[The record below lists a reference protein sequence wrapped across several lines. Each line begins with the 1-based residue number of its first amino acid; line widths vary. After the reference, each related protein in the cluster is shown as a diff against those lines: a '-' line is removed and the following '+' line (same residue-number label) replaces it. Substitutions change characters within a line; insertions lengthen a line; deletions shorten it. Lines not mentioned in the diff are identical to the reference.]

1 MVKRMLWKD
10 IRQTLSKSK
19 GRVVS
24 IVCLMALGS
33 FALVGLKVTGP
44 DMQAT
49 AADFYGR
56 NNLADITVVSN
67 YGISKDDERII
78 GKADGIKEVEYGYF
92 KDVVISGTD
101 RSMRIYSKPDAVS
114 TYDVTEG
121 RLPKRT
127 GEIALDMKE
136 RDRFA
141 VGSTLNVTEKTD
153 IAGGTVLRH
162 HKFTVVGFVRAS
174 ETLSCLNMGQST
186 AGGGELKG
194 YAVAVPGEFDSDV
207 KMIARA
213 TYEDTEGLDYWSA
226 EYRDAVQKHKD
237 QLVTLL
243 ANQPKAREATIRSQQ
258 RKKIDEAK
266 DKVKTSKQQLAD
278 AQRQLDD
285 AKQQIDNAKDQ
296 LSEGSAEAVE
306 EGSAAAAQLATAQAQ
321 LASANASVASGQTQL
336 QAAQTQLA
344 QGQNQLSDSW
354 NQLANGKTQLDAAR
368 EQLETSKTVL
378 DKVGATLGKWEQ
390 TGITG
395 KLYEQIRG
403 KYDMAINQYNEAC
416 AEYNRQLNAYNA
428 GLQQYQNAVARLD
441 QGSQAYRS
449 NADNLAQASKQIAEK
464 QNELGKAVSQ
474 AGKQVADG
482 VTQLIQGQRDI
493 DKAETEYQSKLA
505 EFNAQKPEAER
516 KISEAER
523 QITLAE
529 EKIDNLTVPAYSVSG
544 RREGLTSQGYCVYMV
559 IEGIVAKL
567 ADIFPIFLYF
577 VAALVTFST
586 MGRMVDEERTNSGTL
601 KALGYGNADVMLKF
615 TVYGFAASTLGT
627 CIGVLAGHTLLPLI
641 VAHAYSA
648 GFTMPDIM
656 LKFHPWITMA
666 AFALAWISA
675 VVPAWL
681 AASKELREKP
691 ASLLLPKPPA
701 KGSKILLEHFPPLWN
716 RLNFTHKV
724 TARNIFRYKTRMF
737 MTIFGVCGAV
747 SLLTAGL
754 AVQSSIG
761 QIGNRQF
768 EELIHYDLI
777 VAEESDTN
785 SAQREEIATTLK
797 GKTVQ
802 SSTAVRYEELSKTA
816 GKENDKQSI
825 TLLAT
830 DDAYN
835 FNEYLTL
842 RDRKTHQPQI
852 LVNNGAVISERL
864 AEMLNVS
871 VGDTF
876 TVNDENGAQRTI
888 KVAGISE
895 MYIGHF
901 IFMNAQCYEHV
912 FGDQYSTNAY
922 MVGLKDHSNANTER
936 QGAKFM
942 KLAAVRGVVQN
953 TTQKNMVSTIVGS
966 LNQIMEV
973 LILVAVLLA
982 VVILYNLT
990 NLNVSERIRE
1000 LSTIKVLGFH
1010 TSETTMHIYRETILL
1025 SLLGILAGYGF
1036 GEWLHR
1042 YIITEVPPDEVMFDP
1057 AISSNHNGDRALK
1070 QHRGPRK
1077 LMRAQ
1082 RRPQWPGL
1090 HPLPGNNISHIGI
1103 QPIQQCGQFAGM
1115 RSDND
1120 LRHNMARQQIQRA
1133 GINHNGRHALRP
1145 LVPRAIA
1152 ILQRVMIQQR
1162 GNGRTLHV
1170 ITGSNVTLGG
1180 HTGSNHPRLH
1190 PALAQHSLRQHGQYH
1205 ILRTLRPQI
1214 THHAHIRARRG
1225 PRRQHG
1231 STRIPRRTSHQTN
1244 HSTRILAIRK
1254 RRKTNRI
1261 RHKIAIR
1268 HLGKRNSII
1277 DIETEIDQRDPS
1289 ASIRSRRH
1297 HRTRLHRTERH
1308 RHIRRNIRPRQRTII
1323 NTHTRRRIDGHHQRQ
1338 ISGRVIV
1345 RQRRLVRQHAI
1356 HTQRRSQRASD
1367 TTQRAGHANPRHSI
1381 KHHMRTPRTLD
1392 RSLQPLTSLTRG
1404 KTRRAPR
1411 NISRRIQ
1418 HQHTPTRTNKRPKR
1432 ILMQRTANSNRG
1444 NLRTLTRQLSPRI
1457 QAIAT
1462 IVPSAS
1468 QHRDPRILNI
1478 QILIIKQ
1485 RQRHTSHRRSS
1496 HTHQRHTIIQQ
1507 RTLQLPDNIGGIGT
1521 IQQRLQTV
1529 GIIGDIHGKSFP
1541 SAWNH
1546 KPHFSRI
1553 LKTTNKNGMDAK
1565 QENGAEHG
1573 IHRNEKQHQALP
1585 HGIHHHHRQRQ
1596 RLLHHR
1602 TRRTRHHPR
1611 RIRRRQ
1617 INSAQHPRRHGHQHL
1632 RTSNHRRQRHLQLHT
1647 QTTHR
1652 IPPHRHRLRIPVLQP
1667 RRQPHR
1673 TRKRRTRLTNR
1684 SRRTRRP
1691 TGARRRRACGPRR
1704 QFSRAVV
1711 GRRAAACGD
1720 RSSGG
1725 EESED
1730 SAV

>member
-1 MVKRMLWKD
+1 MWDL
-10 IRQTLSKSK
+10 
-19 GRVVS
+19 
-24 IVCLMALGS
+24 
-33 FALVGLKVTGP
+33 
-44 DMQAT
+44 
-49 AADFYGR
+49 
-56 NNLADITVVSN
+56 
-67 YGISKDDERII
+67 
-78 GKADGIKEVEYGYF
+78 
-92 KDVVISGTD
+92 
-101 RSMRIYSKPDAVS
+101 
-114 TYDVTEG
+114 
-121 RLPKRT
+121 
-127 GEIALDMKE
+127 
-136 RDRFA
+136 
-141 VGSTLNVTEKTD
+141 
-153 IAGGTVLRH
+153 
-162 HKFTVVGFVRAS
+162 
-174 ETLSCLNMGQST
+174 
-186 AGGGELKG
+186 
-194 YAVAVPGEFDSDV
+194 
-207 KMIARA
+207 
-213 TYEDTEGLDYWSA
+213 
-226 EYRDAVQKHKD
+226 
-237 QLVTLL
+237 
-243 ANQPKAREATIRSQQ
+243 
-258 RKKIDEAK
+258 
-266 DKVKTSKQQLAD
+266 
-278 AQRQLDD
+278 
-285 AKQQIDNAKDQ
+285 
-296 LSEGSAEAVE
+296 
-306 EGSAAAAQLATAQAQ
+306 AAAAQLATAQAQ
-321 LASANASVASGQTQL
+321 LASANASVTSGQTQL

-516 KISEAER
+516 

-544 RREGLTSQGYCVYMV
+544 RREGLTSQGYRVYMV

-922 MVGLKDHSNANTER
+922 MVRLKDHSNDNTER

-1010 TSETTMHIYRETILL
+1010 TSETTMYIYRETILL

-1057 AISSNHNGDRALK
+1057 AISRIALAAPAIVVAVVLAVLGWIVYRQLETVDMLEALK
-1070 QHRGPRK
+1070 SWNDPPRNGQRSSSPKARGTAATTSPATIGCPIALAGVLPACPYRCGRCHPRCSDPLAIAPASPCIYAAAVATSGTK
-1077 LMRAQ
+1077 AGSSDSMSSCCASNAPNTPANTSPEPAVAIQ
-1082 RRPQWPGL
+1082 AGARPDRMIRVFPSPSAPTTMVTA
-1090 HPLPGNNISHIGI
+1090 PLSSTVAPVSS
-1103 QPIQQCGQFAGM
+1103 C
-1115 RSDND
+1115 
-1120 LRHNMARQQIQRA
+1120 ARNAAR
-1133 GINHNGRHALRP
+1133 NGRASTHCLETTS
-1145 LVPRAIA
+1145 AISA
-1152 ILQRVMIQQR
+1152 SNRFSNAANSPAC
-1162 GNGRTLHV
+1162 GV
-1170 ITGSNVTLGG
+1170 ITTCGT
-1180 HTGSNHPRLH
+1180 TW
-1190 PALAQHSLRQHGQYH
+1190 
-1205 ILRTLRPQI
+1205 
-1214 THHAHIRARRG
+1214 
-1225 PRRQHG
+1225 HG
-1231 STRIPRRTSHQTN
+1231 SKSNAPA
-1244 HSTRILAIRK
+1244 ST
-1254 RRKTNRI
+1254 TM
-1261 RHKIAIR
+1261 
-1268 HLGKRNSII
+1268 GGM
-1277 DIETEIDQRDPS
+1277 PS
-1289 ASIRSRRH
+1289 ARSFR
-1297 HRTRLHRTERH
+1297 E
-1308 RHIRRNIRPRQRTII
+1308 P
-1323 NTHTRRRIDGHHQRQ
+1323 
-1338 ISGRVIV
+1338 SP
-1345 RQRRLVRQHAI
+1345 
-1356 HTQRRSQRASD
+1356 S
-1367 TTQRAGHANPRHSI
+1367 
-1381 KHHMRTPRTLD
+1381 
-1392 RSLQPLTSLTRG
+1392 
-1404 KTRRAPR
+1404 
-1411 NISRRIQ
+1411 
-1418 HQHTPTRTNKRPKR
+1418 
-1432 ILMQRTANSNRG
+1432 SN
-1444 NLRTLTRQLSPRI
+1444 
-1457 QAIAT
+1457 A
-1462 IVPSAS
+1462 
-1468 QHRDPRILNI
+1468 
-1478 QILIIKQ
+1478 
-1485 RQRHTSHRRSS
+1485 
-1496 HTHQRHTIIQQ
+1496 
-1507 RTLQLPDNIGGIGT
+1507 
-1521 IQQRLQTV
+1521 
-1529 GIIGDIHGKSFP
+1529 
-1541 SAWNH
+1541 
-1546 KPHFSRI
+1546 
-1553 LKTTNKNGMDAK
+1553 
-1565 QENGAEHG
+1565 
-1573 IHRNEKQHQALP
+1573 
-1585 HGIHHHHRQRQ
+1585 
-1596 RLLHHR
+1596 
-1602 TRRTRHHPR
+1602 
-1611 RIRRRQ
+1611 
-1617 INSAQHPRRHGHQHL
+1617 
-1632 RTSNHRRQRHLQLHT
+1632 
-1647 QTTHR
+1647 
-1652 IPPHRHRLRIPVLQP
+1652 
-1667 RRQPHR
+1667 
-1673 TRKRRTRLTNR
+1673 
-1684 SRRTRRP
+1684 
-1691 TGARRRRACGPRR
+1691 
-1704 QFSRAVV
+1704 
-1711 GRRAAACGD
+1711 
-1720 RSSGG
+1720 
-1725 EESED
+1725 
-1730 SAV
+1730 

>member
-1 MVKRMLWKD
+1 MWDL
-10 IRQTLSKSK
+10 
-19 GRVVS
+19 
-24 IVCLMALGS
+24 
-33 FALVGLKVTGP
+33 
-44 DMQAT
+44 
-49 AADFYGR
+49 
-56 NNLADITVVSN
+56 
-67 YGISKDDERII
+67 
-78 GKADGIKEVEYGYF
+78 
-92 KDVVISGTD
+92 
-101 RSMRIYSKPDAVS
+101 
-114 TYDVTEG
+114 
-121 RLPKRT
+121 
-127 GEIALDMKE
+127 
-136 RDRFA
+136 
-141 VGSTLNVTEKTD
+141 
-153 IAGGTVLRH
+153 
-162 HKFTVVGFVRAS
+162 
-174 ETLSCLNMGQST
+174 
-186 AGGGELKG
+186 
-194 YAVAVPGEFDSDV
+194 
-207 KMIARA
+207 
-213 TYEDTEGLDYWSA
+213 
-226 EYRDAVQKHKD
+226 
-237 QLVTLL
+237 
-243 ANQPKAREATIRSQQ
+243 
-258 RKKIDEAK
+258 
-266 DKVKTSKQQLAD
+266 
-278 AQRQLDD
+278 
-285 AKQQIDNAKDQ
+285 
-296 LSEGSAEAVE
+296 
-306 EGSAAAAQLATAQAQ
+306 AAAAQLATAQAQ

-336 QAAQTQLA
+336 QAARTQLA

-505 EFNAQKPEAER
+505 EFNAQKP
-516 KISEAER
+516 EAER

-922 MVGLKDHSNANTER
+922 MVRLKDHSNANTER

-982 VVILYNLT
+982 V
-990 NLNVSERIRE
+990 
-1000 LSTIKVLGFH
+1000 LGWIVYRQL
-1010 TSETTMHIYRETILL
+1010 ETVDMLE
-1025 SLLGILAGYGF
+1025 
-1036 GEWLHR
+1036 
-1042 YIITEVPPDEVMFDP
+1042 
-1057 AISSNHNGDRALK
+1057 ALK
-1070 QHRGPRK
+1070 
-1077 LMRAQ
+1077 
-1082 RRPQWPGL
+1082 
-1090 HPLPGNNISHIGI
+1090 S
-1103 QPIQQCGQFAGM
+1103 
-1115 RSDND
+1115 
-1120 LRHNMARQQIQRA
+1120 
-1133 GINHNGRHALRP
+1133 
-1145 LVPRAIA
+1145 V
-1152 ILQRVMIQQR
+1152 
-1162 GNGRTLHV
+1162 
-1170 ITGSNVTLGG
+1170 
-1180 HTGSNHPRLH
+1180 
-1190 PALAQHSLRQHGQYH
+1190 
-1205 ILRTLRPQI
+1205 
-1214 THHAHIRARRG
+1214 
-1225 PRRQHG
+1225 
-1231 STRIPRRTSHQTN
+1231 
-1244 HSTRILAIRK
+1244 
-1254 RRKTNRI
+1254 
-1261 RHKIAIR
+1261 
-1268 HLGKRNSII
+1268 
-1277 DIETEIDQRDPS
+1277 E
-1289 ASIRSRRH
+1289 
-1297 HRTRLHRTERH
+1297 
-1308 RHIRRNIRPRQRTII
+1308 
-1323 NTHTRRRIDGHHQRQ
+1323 
-1338 ISGRVIV
+1338 
-1345 RQRRLVRQHAI
+1345 
-1356 HTQRRSQRASD
+1356 
-1367 TTQRAGHANPRHSI
+1367 
-1381 KHHMRTPRTLD
+1381 
-1392 RSLQPLTSLTRG
+1392 
-1404 KTRRAPR
+1404 
-1411 NISRRIQ
+1411 
-1418 HQHTPTRTNKRPKR
+1418 
-1432 ILMQRTANSNRG
+1432 
-1444 NLRTLTRQLSPRI
+1444 
-1457 QAIAT
+1457 
-1462 IVPSAS
+1462 
-1468 QHRDPRILNI
+1468 
-1478 QILIIKQ
+1478 
-1485 RQRHTSHRRSS
+1485 
-1496 HTHQRHTIIQQ
+1496 
-1507 RTLQLPDNIGGIGT
+1507 
-1521 IQQRLQTV
+1521 
-1529 GIIGDIHGKSFP
+1529 
-1541 SAWNH
+1541 
-1546 KPHFSRI
+1546 
-1553 LKTTNKNGMDAK
+1553 
-1565 QENGAEHG
+1565 
-1573 IHRNEKQHQALP
+1573 
-1585 HGIHHHHRQRQ
+1585 
-1596 RLLHHR
+1596 
-1602 TRRTRHHPR
+1602 
-1611 RIRRRQ
+1611 
-1617 INSAQHPRRHGHQHL
+1617 
-1632 RTSNHRRQRHLQLHT
+1632 
-1647 QTTHR
+1647 
-1652 IPPHRHRLRIPVLQP
+1652 
-1667 RRQPHR
+1667 
-1673 TRKRRTRLTNR
+1673 
-1684 SRRTRRP
+1684 
-1691 TGARRRRACGPRR
+1691 
-1704 QFSRAVV
+1704 
-1711 GRRAAACGD
+1711 
-1720 RSSGG
+1720 
-1725 EESED
+1725 
-1730 SAV
+1730 

>member
-1 MVKRMLWKD
+1 M
-10 IRQTLSKSK
+10 
-19 GRVVS
+19 
-24 IVCLMALGS
+24 
-33 FALVGLKVTGP
+33 
-44 DMQAT
+44 
-49 AADFYGR
+49 
-56 NNLADITVVSN
+56 VSN

-174 ETLSCLNMGQST
+174 ETLSCLNMGQSA

-354 NQLANGKTQLDAAR
+354 NRLANGKTQLDAAR

-544 RREGLTSQGYCVYMV
+544 RREGLTSQGYRVYMV

-922 MVGLKDHSNANTER
+922 MVRLKDHSNANTER

-1010 TSETTMHIYRETILL
+1010 TSETTMYIYRETILL

-1057 AISSNHNGDRALK
+1057 AISWIALAAPAIVVAVALAVLGWIVYRQLETVDMLEALK
-1070 QHRGPRK
+1070 
-1077 LMRAQ
+1077 
-1082 RRPQWPGL
+1082 
-1090 HPLPGNNISHIGI
+1090 S
-1103 QPIQQCGQFAGM
+1103 
-1115 RSDND
+1115 
-1120 LRHNMARQQIQRA
+1120 
-1133 GINHNGRHALRP
+1133 
-1145 LVPRAIA
+1145 V
-1152 ILQRVMIQQR
+1152 
-1162 GNGRTLHV
+1162 
-1170 ITGSNVTLGG
+1170 
-1180 HTGSNHPRLH
+1180 
-1190 PALAQHSLRQHGQYH
+1190 
-1205 ILRTLRPQI
+1205 
-1214 THHAHIRARRG
+1214 
-1225 PRRQHG
+1225 
-1231 STRIPRRTSHQTN
+1231 
-1244 HSTRILAIRK
+1244 
-1254 RRKTNRI
+1254 
-1261 RHKIAIR
+1261 
-1268 HLGKRNSII
+1268 
-1277 DIETEIDQRDPS
+1277 E
-1289 ASIRSRRH
+1289 
-1297 HRTRLHRTERH
+1297 
-1308 RHIRRNIRPRQRTII
+1308 
-1323 NTHTRRRIDGHHQRQ
+1323 
-1338 ISGRVIV
+1338 
-1345 RQRRLVRQHAI
+1345 
-1356 HTQRRSQRASD
+1356 
-1367 TTQRAGHANPRHSI
+1367 
-1381 KHHMRTPRTLD
+1381 
-1392 RSLQPLTSLTRG
+1392 
-1404 KTRRAPR
+1404 
-1411 NISRRIQ
+1411 
-1418 HQHTPTRTNKRPKR
+1418 
-1432 ILMQRTANSNRG
+1432 
-1444 NLRTLTRQLSPRI
+1444 
-1457 QAIAT
+1457 
-1462 IVPSAS
+1462 
-1468 QHRDPRILNI
+1468 
-1478 QILIIKQ
+1478 
-1485 RQRHTSHRRSS
+1485 
-1496 HTHQRHTIIQQ
+1496 
-1507 RTLQLPDNIGGIGT
+1507 
-1521 IQQRLQTV
+1521 
-1529 GIIGDIHGKSFP
+1529 
-1541 SAWNH
+1541 
-1546 KPHFSRI
+1546 
-1553 LKTTNKNGMDAK
+1553 
-1565 QENGAEHG
+1565 
-1573 IHRNEKQHQALP
+1573 
-1585 HGIHHHHRQRQ
+1585 
-1596 RLLHHR
+1596 
-1602 TRRTRHHPR
+1602 
-1611 RIRRRQ
+1611 
-1617 INSAQHPRRHGHQHL
+1617 
-1632 RTSNHRRQRHLQLHT
+1632 
-1647 QTTHR
+1647 
-1652 IPPHRHRLRIPVLQP
+1652 
-1667 RRQPHR
+1667 
-1673 TRKRRTRLTNR
+1673 
-1684 SRRTRRP
+1684 
-1691 TGARRRRACGPRR
+1691 
-1704 QFSRAVV
+1704 
-1711 GRRAAACGD
+1711 
-1720 RSSGG
+1720 
-1725 EESED
+1725 
-1730 SAV
+1730 

>member
-1 MVKRMLWKD
+1 MWDL
-10 IRQTLSKSK
+10 
-19 GRVVS
+19 
-24 IVCLMALGS
+24 
-33 FALVGLKVTGP
+33 
-44 DMQAT
+44 
-49 AADFYGR
+49 
-56 NNLADITVVSN
+56 
-67 YGISKDDERII
+67 
-78 GKADGIKEVEYGYF
+78 
-92 KDVVISGTD
+92 
-101 RSMRIYSKPDAVS
+101 
-114 TYDVTEG
+114 
-121 RLPKRT
+121 
-127 GEIALDMKE
+127 
-136 RDRFA
+136 
-141 VGSTLNVTEKTD
+141 
-153 IAGGTVLRH
+153 
-162 HKFTVVGFVRAS
+162 
-174 ETLSCLNMGQST
+174 
-186 AGGGELKG
+186 
-194 YAVAVPGEFDSDV
+194 
-207 KMIARA
+207 
-213 TYEDTEGLDYWSA
+213 
-226 EYRDAVQKHKD
+226 
-237 QLVTLL
+237 
-243 ANQPKAREATIRSQQ
+243 
-258 RKKIDEAK
+258 
-266 DKVKTSKQQLAD
+266 
-278 AQRQLDD
+278 
-285 AKQQIDNAKDQ
+285 
-296 LSEGSAEAVE
+296 
-306 EGSAAAAQLATAQAQ
+306 AAAAQLATAQAQ

-354 NQLANGKTQLDAAR
+354 NRLANGKTQLDAAR

-403 KYDMAINQYNEAC
+403 KYDIAINQYNEAC

-544 RREGLTSQGYCVYMV
+544 RREGLTSQGYRVYMV

-754 AVQSSIG
+754 AVQSS
-761 QIGNRQF
+761 
-768 EELIHYDLI
+768 
-777 VAEESDTN
+777 
-785 SAQREEIATTLK
+785 
-797 GKTVQ
+797 
-802 SSTAVRYEELSKTA
+802 TAVRYEELSKTA

-982 VVILYNLT
+982 VVILYDLT

-1010 TSETTMHIYRETILL
+1010 TSETTMYIYRETILL

-1057 AISSNHNGDRALK
+1057 AISWIALGAPAIVVAVALAVLGWIVYRQLETVDMLEALK
-1070 QHRGPRK
+1070 
-1077 LMRAQ
+1077 
-1082 RRPQWPGL
+1082 
-1090 HPLPGNNISHIGI
+1090 S
-1103 QPIQQCGQFAGM
+1103 
-1115 RSDND
+1115 
-1120 LRHNMARQQIQRA
+1120 
-1133 GINHNGRHALRP
+1133 
-1145 LVPRAIA
+1145 V
-1152 ILQRVMIQQR
+1152 
-1162 GNGRTLHV
+1162 
-1170 ITGSNVTLGG
+1170 
-1180 HTGSNHPRLH
+1180 
-1190 PALAQHSLRQHGQYH
+1190 
-1205 ILRTLRPQI
+1205 
-1214 THHAHIRARRG
+1214 
-1225 PRRQHG
+1225 
-1231 STRIPRRTSHQTN
+1231 
-1244 HSTRILAIRK
+1244 
-1254 RRKTNRI
+1254 
-1261 RHKIAIR
+1261 
-1268 HLGKRNSII
+1268 
-1277 DIETEIDQRDPS
+1277 E
-1289 ASIRSRRH
+1289 
-1297 HRTRLHRTERH
+1297 
-1308 RHIRRNIRPRQRTII
+1308 
-1323 NTHTRRRIDGHHQRQ
+1323 
-1338 ISGRVIV
+1338 
-1345 RQRRLVRQHAI
+1345 
-1356 HTQRRSQRASD
+1356 
-1367 TTQRAGHANPRHSI
+1367 
-1381 KHHMRTPRTLD
+1381 
-1392 RSLQPLTSLTRG
+1392 
-1404 KTRRAPR
+1404 
-1411 NISRRIQ
+1411 
-1418 HQHTPTRTNKRPKR
+1418 
-1432 ILMQRTANSNRG
+1432 
-1444 NLRTLTRQLSPRI
+1444 
-1457 QAIAT
+1457 
-1462 IVPSAS
+1462 
-1468 QHRDPRILNI
+1468 
-1478 QILIIKQ
+1478 
-1485 RQRHTSHRRSS
+1485 
-1496 HTHQRHTIIQQ
+1496 
-1507 RTLQLPDNIGGIGT
+1507 
-1521 IQQRLQTV
+1521 
-1529 GIIGDIHGKSFP
+1529 
-1541 SAWNH
+1541 
-1546 KPHFSRI
+1546 
-1553 LKTTNKNGMDAK
+1553 
-1565 QENGAEHG
+1565 
-1573 IHRNEKQHQALP
+1573 
-1585 HGIHHHHRQRQ
+1585 
-1596 RLLHHR
+1596 
-1602 TRRTRHHPR
+1602 
-1611 RIRRRQ
+1611 
-1617 INSAQHPRRHGHQHL
+1617 
-1632 RTSNHRRQRHLQLHT
+1632 
-1647 QTTHR
+1647 
-1652 IPPHRHRLRIPVLQP
+1652 
-1667 RRQPHR
+1667 
-1673 TRKRRTRLTNR
+1673 
-1684 SRRTRRP
+1684 
-1691 TGARRRRACGPRR
+1691 
-1704 QFSRAVV
+1704 
-1711 GRRAAACGD
+1711 
-1720 RSSGG
+1720 
-1725 EESED
+1725 
-1730 SAV
+1730 

>member
-1 MVKRMLWKD
+1 MWDL
-10 IRQTLSKSK
+10 
-19 GRVVS
+19 
-24 IVCLMALGS
+24 
-33 FALVGLKVTGP
+33 
-44 DMQAT
+44 
-49 AADFYGR
+49 
-56 NNLADITVVSN
+56 
-67 YGISKDDERII
+67 
-78 GKADGIKEVEYGYF
+78 
-92 KDVVISGTD
+92 
-101 RSMRIYSKPDAVS
+101 
-114 TYDVTEG
+114 
-121 RLPKRT
+121 
-127 GEIALDMKE
+127 
-136 RDRFA
+136 
-141 VGSTLNVTEKTD
+141 
-153 IAGGTVLRH
+153 
-162 HKFTVVGFVRAS
+162 
-174 ETLSCLNMGQST
+174 
-186 AGGGELKG
+186 
-194 YAVAVPGEFDSDV
+194 
-207 KMIARA
+207 
-213 TYEDTEGLDYWSA
+213 
-226 EYRDAVQKHKD
+226 
-237 QLVTLL
+237 
-243 ANQPKAREATIRSQQ
+243 
-258 RKKIDEAK
+258 
-266 DKVKTSKQQLAD
+266 
-278 AQRQLDD
+278 
-285 AKQQIDNAKDQ
+285 
-296 LSEGSAEAVE
+296 
-306 EGSAAAAQLATAQAQ
+306 AAAAQLATAQAQ
-321 LASANASVASGQTQL
+321 LASANASVTSGQTQL

-516 KISEAER
+516 

-544 RREGLTSQGYCVYMV
+544 RREGLTSQGYRVYMV

-675 VVPAWL
+675 VVPSWL

-785 SAQREEIATTLK
+785 SAQRKEIATTLK

-922 MVGLKDHSNANTER
+922 MVRLKDHSNANTER

-1010 TSETTMHIYRETILL
+1010 TSETTMYIYRETILL

-1057 AISSNHNGDRALK
+1057 AISWIALAAPAIVVAVVLAVLGWIVYRQLETVDMLEALK
-1070 QHRGPRK
+1070 SWNDPPRNGQRSSSPKARGTAATTSPATIGCPIALAGVLPACPYRCGRCHPRCSDPLAIAPASPCIYAAAVATSGTK
-1077 LMRAQ
+1077 AGSSDSMSSCCASNAPNTPANTSPEPAVAIQ
-1082 RRPQWPGL
+1082 AGARPDRMIRVFPSPSAPTTMVTA
-1090 HPLPGNNISHIGI
+1090 PLSSTVAPVSS
-1103 QPIQQCGQFAGM
+1103 C
-1115 RSDND
+1115 
-1120 LRHNMARQQIQRA
+1120 ARNAAR
-1133 GINHNGRHALRP
+1133 NGRASTHCLETTS
-1145 LVPRAIA
+1145 AISA
-1152 ILQRVMIQQR
+1152 SNRFSNAANSPAC
-1162 GNGRTLHV
+1162 GV
-1170 ITGSNVTLGG
+1170 ITTCGT
-1180 HTGSNHPRLH
+1180 TW
-1190 PALAQHSLRQHGQYH
+1190 
-1205 ILRTLRPQI
+1205 
-1214 THHAHIRARRG
+1214 
-1225 PRRQHG
+1225 HG
-1231 STRIPRRTSHQTN
+1231 SKSNAPA
-1244 HSTRILAIRK
+1244 ST
-1254 RRKTNRI
+1254 TM
-1261 RHKIAIR
+1261 
-1268 HLGKRNSII
+1268 GGM
-1277 DIETEIDQRDPS
+1277 PS
-1289 ASIRSRRH
+1289 ARSFR
-1297 HRTRLHRTERH
+1297 E
-1308 RHIRRNIRPRQRTII
+1308 P
-1323 NTHTRRRIDGHHQRQ
+1323 
-1338 ISGRVIV
+1338 SP
-1345 RQRRLVRQHAI
+1345 
-1356 HTQRRSQRASD
+1356 S
-1367 TTQRAGHANPRHSI
+1367 
-1381 KHHMRTPRTLD
+1381 
-1392 RSLQPLTSLTRG
+1392 
-1404 KTRRAPR
+1404 
-1411 NISRRIQ
+1411 
-1418 HQHTPTRTNKRPKR
+1418 
-1432 ILMQRTANSNRG
+1432 SN
-1444 NLRTLTRQLSPRI
+1444 
-1457 QAIAT
+1457 A
-1462 IVPSAS
+1462 
-1468 QHRDPRILNI
+1468 
-1478 QILIIKQ
+1478 
-1485 RQRHTSHRRSS
+1485 
-1496 HTHQRHTIIQQ
+1496 
-1507 RTLQLPDNIGGIGT
+1507 
-1521 IQQRLQTV
+1521 
-1529 GIIGDIHGKSFP
+1529 
-1541 SAWNH
+1541 
-1546 KPHFSRI
+1546 
-1553 LKTTNKNGMDAK
+1553 
-1565 QENGAEHG
+1565 
-1573 IHRNEKQHQALP
+1573 
-1585 HGIHHHHRQRQ
+1585 
-1596 RLLHHR
+1596 
-1602 TRRTRHHPR
+1602 
-1611 RIRRRQ
+1611 
-1617 INSAQHPRRHGHQHL
+1617 
-1632 RTSNHRRQRHLQLHT
+1632 
-1647 QTTHR
+1647 
-1652 IPPHRHRLRIPVLQP
+1652 
-1667 RRQPHR
+1667 
-1673 TRKRRTRLTNR
+1673 
-1684 SRRTRRP
+1684 
-1691 TGARRRRACGPRR
+1691 
-1704 QFSRAVV
+1704 
-1711 GRRAAACGD
+1711 
-1720 RSSGG
+1720 
-1725 EESED
+1725 
-1730 SAV
+1730 

>member
-24 IVCLMALGS
+24 IVCLVALGS

-544 RREGLTSQGYCVYMV
+544 RREGLTSQGYRVYMV

-785 SAQREEIATTLK
+785 SAQR
-797 GKTVQ
+797 
-802 SSTAVRYEELSKTA
+802 
-816 GKENDKQSI
+816 
-825 TLLAT
+825 
-830 DDAYN
+830 
-835 FNEYLTL
+835 
-842 RDRKTHQPQI
+842 
-852 LVNNGAVISERL
+852 
-864 AEMLNVS
+864 
-871 VGDTF
+871 
-876 TVNDENGAQRTI
+876 TI

-922 MVGLKDHSNANTER
+922 MVRLKDHSNANTER

-1010 TSETTMHIYRETILL
+1010 TSETTMYIYRETILL

-1057 AISSNHNGDRALK
+1057 AISWIALAAPAIVVAVVLAVLGWIVYRQLETVDMLEALK
-1070 QHRGPRK
+1070 
-1077 LMRAQ
+1077 
-1082 RRPQWPGL
+1082 
-1090 HPLPGNNISHIGI
+1090 S
-1103 QPIQQCGQFAGM
+1103 
-1115 RSDND
+1115 
-1120 LRHNMARQQIQRA
+1120 
-1133 GINHNGRHALRP
+1133 
-1145 LVPRAIA
+1145 V
-1152 ILQRVMIQQR
+1152 
-1162 GNGRTLHV
+1162 
-1170 ITGSNVTLGG
+1170 
-1180 HTGSNHPRLH
+1180 
-1190 PALAQHSLRQHGQYH
+1190 
-1205 ILRTLRPQI
+1205 
-1214 THHAHIRARRG
+1214 
-1225 PRRQHG
+1225 
-1231 STRIPRRTSHQTN
+1231 
-1244 HSTRILAIRK
+1244 
-1254 RRKTNRI
+1254 
-1261 RHKIAIR
+1261 
-1268 HLGKRNSII
+1268 
-1277 DIETEIDQRDPS
+1277 E
-1289 ASIRSRRH
+1289 
-1297 HRTRLHRTERH
+1297 
-1308 RHIRRNIRPRQRTII
+1308 
-1323 NTHTRRRIDGHHQRQ
+1323 
-1338 ISGRVIV
+1338 
-1345 RQRRLVRQHAI
+1345 
-1356 HTQRRSQRASD
+1356 
-1367 TTQRAGHANPRHSI
+1367 
-1381 KHHMRTPRTLD
+1381 
-1392 RSLQPLTSLTRG
+1392 
-1404 KTRRAPR
+1404 
-1411 NISRRIQ
+1411 
-1418 HQHTPTRTNKRPKR
+1418 
-1432 ILMQRTANSNRG
+1432 
-1444 NLRTLTRQLSPRI
+1444 
-1457 QAIAT
+1457 
-1462 IVPSAS
+1462 
-1468 QHRDPRILNI
+1468 
-1478 QILIIKQ
+1478 
-1485 RQRHTSHRRSS
+1485 
-1496 HTHQRHTIIQQ
+1496 
-1507 RTLQLPDNIGGIGT
+1507 
-1521 IQQRLQTV
+1521 
-1529 GIIGDIHGKSFP
+1529 
-1541 SAWNH
+1541 
-1546 KPHFSRI
+1546 
-1553 LKTTNKNGMDAK
+1553 
-1565 QENGAEHG
+1565 
-1573 IHRNEKQHQALP
+1573 
-1585 HGIHHHHRQRQ
+1585 
-1596 RLLHHR
+1596 
-1602 TRRTRHHPR
+1602 
-1611 RIRRRQ
+1611 
-1617 INSAQHPRRHGHQHL
+1617 
-1632 RTSNHRRQRHLQLHT
+1632 
-1647 QTTHR
+1647 
-1652 IPPHRHRLRIPVLQP
+1652 
-1667 RRQPHR
+1667 
-1673 TRKRRTRLTNR
+1673 
-1684 SRRTRRP
+1684 
-1691 TGARRRRACGPRR
+1691 
-1704 QFSRAVV
+1704 
-1711 GRRAAACGD
+1711 
-1720 RSSGG
+1720 
-1725 EESED
+1725 
-1730 SAV
+1730 

>member
-1 MVKRMLWKD
+1 MWDL
-10 IRQTLSKSK
+10 
-19 GRVVS
+19 
-24 IVCLMALGS
+24 
-33 FALVGLKVTGP
+33 
-44 DMQAT
+44 
-49 AADFYGR
+49 
-56 NNLADITVVSN
+56 
-67 YGISKDDERII
+67 
-78 GKADGIKEVEYGYF
+78 
-92 KDVVISGTD
+92 
-101 RSMRIYSKPDAVS
+101 
-114 TYDVTEG
+114 
-121 RLPKRT
+121 
-127 GEIALDMKE
+127 
-136 RDRFA
+136 
-141 VGSTLNVTEKTD
+141 
-153 IAGGTVLRH
+153 
-162 HKFTVVGFVRAS
+162 
-174 ETLSCLNMGQST
+174 
-186 AGGGELKG
+186 
-194 YAVAVPGEFDSDV
+194 
-207 KMIARA
+207 
-213 TYEDTEGLDYWSA
+213 
-226 EYRDAVQKHKD
+226 
-237 QLVTLL
+237 
-243 ANQPKAREATIRSQQ
+243 
-258 RKKIDEAK
+258 
-266 DKVKTSKQQLAD
+266 
-278 AQRQLDD
+278 
-285 AKQQIDNAKDQ
+285 
-296 LSEGSAEAVE
+296 
-306 EGSAAAAQLATAQAQ
+306 AAAAQLATAQAQ

-336 QAAQTQLA
+336 QAARTQLA

-675 VVPAWL
+675 AMPAWL

-754 AVQSSIG
+754 A
-761 QIGNRQF
+761 
-768 EELIHYDLI
+768 
-777 VAEESDTN
+777 
-785 SAQREEIATTLK
+785 
-797 GKTVQ
+797 VQ

-922 MVGLKDHSNANTER
+922 MVRLKDHSNANTER

-973 LILVAVLLA
+973 LILVAMLLA

-1010 TSETTMHIYRETILL
+1010 TSETTMYIYRETILL

-1057 AISSNHNGDRALK
+1057 AISWIALAAPAIVVAVVLAVLGWIVYRRLETVDMLEALK
-1070 QHRGPRK
+1070 
-1077 LMRAQ
+1077 
-1082 RRPQWPGL
+1082 
-1090 HPLPGNNISHIGI
+1090 S
-1103 QPIQQCGQFAGM
+1103 
-1115 RSDND
+1115 
-1120 LRHNMARQQIQRA
+1120 
-1133 GINHNGRHALRP
+1133 
-1145 LVPRAIA
+1145 V
-1152 ILQRVMIQQR
+1152 
-1162 GNGRTLHV
+1162 
-1170 ITGSNVTLGG
+1170 
-1180 HTGSNHPRLH
+1180 
-1190 PALAQHSLRQHGQYH
+1190 
-1205 ILRTLRPQI
+1205 
-1214 THHAHIRARRG
+1214 
-1225 PRRQHG
+1225 
-1231 STRIPRRTSHQTN
+1231 
-1244 HSTRILAIRK
+1244 
-1254 RRKTNRI
+1254 
-1261 RHKIAIR
+1261 
-1268 HLGKRNSII
+1268 
-1277 DIETEIDQRDPS
+1277 E
-1289 ASIRSRRH
+1289 
-1297 HRTRLHRTERH
+1297 
-1308 RHIRRNIRPRQRTII
+1308 
-1323 NTHTRRRIDGHHQRQ
+1323 
-1338 ISGRVIV
+1338 
-1345 RQRRLVRQHAI
+1345 
-1356 HTQRRSQRASD
+1356 
-1367 TTQRAGHANPRHSI
+1367 
-1381 KHHMRTPRTLD
+1381 
-1392 RSLQPLTSLTRG
+1392 
-1404 KTRRAPR
+1404 
-1411 NISRRIQ
+1411 
-1418 HQHTPTRTNKRPKR
+1418 
-1432 ILMQRTANSNRG
+1432 
-1444 NLRTLTRQLSPRI
+1444 
-1457 QAIAT
+1457 
-1462 IVPSAS
+1462 
-1468 QHRDPRILNI
+1468 
-1478 QILIIKQ
+1478 
-1485 RQRHTSHRRSS
+1485 
-1496 HTHQRHTIIQQ
+1496 
-1507 RTLQLPDNIGGIGT
+1507 
-1521 IQQRLQTV
+1521 
-1529 GIIGDIHGKSFP
+1529 
-1541 SAWNH
+1541 
-1546 KPHFSRI
+1546 
-1553 LKTTNKNGMDAK
+1553 
-1565 QENGAEHG
+1565 
-1573 IHRNEKQHQALP
+1573 
-1585 HGIHHHHRQRQ
+1585 
-1596 RLLHHR
+1596 
-1602 TRRTRHHPR
+1602 
-1611 RIRRRQ
+1611 
-1617 INSAQHPRRHGHQHL
+1617 
-1632 RTSNHRRQRHLQLHT
+1632 
-1647 QTTHR
+1647 
-1652 IPPHRHRLRIPVLQP
+1652 
-1667 RRQPHR
+1667 
-1673 TRKRRTRLTNR
+1673 
-1684 SRRTRRP
+1684 
-1691 TGARRRRACGPRR
+1691 
-1704 QFSRAVV
+1704 
-1711 GRRAAACGD
+1711 
-1720 RSSGG
+1720 
-1725 EESED
+1725 
-1730 SAV
+1730 

>member
-1 MVKRMLWKD
+1 MWDL
-10 IRQTLSKSK
+10 
-19 GRVVS
+19 
-24 IVCLMALGS
+24 
-33 FALVGLKVTGP
+33 
-44 DMQAT
+44 
-49 AADFYGR
+49 
-56 NNLADITVVSN
+56 
-67 YGISKDDERII
+67 
-78 GKADGIKEVEYGYF
+78 
-92 KDVVISGTD
+92 
-101 RSMRIYSKPDAVS
+101 
-114 TYDVTEG
+114 
-121 RLPKRT
+121 
-127 GEIALDMKE
+127 
-136 RDRFA
+136 
-141 VGSTLNVTEKTD
+141 
-153 IAGGTVLRH
+153 
-162 HKFTVVGFVRAS
+162 
-174 ETLSCLNMGQST
+174 
-186 AGGGELKG
+186 
-194 YAVAVPGEFDSDV
+194 
-207 KMIARA
+207 
-213 TYEDTEGLDYWSA
+213 
-226 EYRDAVQKHKD
+226 
-237 QLVTLL
+237 
-243 ANQPKAREATIRSQQ
+243 
-258 RKKIDEAK
+258 
-266 DKVKTSKQQLAD
+266 
-278 AQRQLDD
+278 
-285 AKQQIDNAKDQ
+285 
-296 LSEGSAEAVE
+296 
-306 EGSAAAAQLATAQAQ
+306 AAAAQLATAQAQ

-354 NQLANGKTQLDAAR
+354 NRLANGKTQLDAAR

-505 EFNAQKPEAER
+505 
-516 KISEAER
+516 
-523 QITLAE
+523 
-529 EKIDNLTVPAYSVSG
+529 VPAYSVSG
-544 RREGLTSQGYCVYMV
+544 RREGLTSQGYRVYMV

-737 MTIFGVCGAV
+737 MTIFGVYGAV

-912 FGDQYSTNAY
+912 FGDQYNTNAY
-922 MVGLKDHSNANTER
+922 MVRLKDHSNANTER

-1010 TSETTMHIYRETILL
+1010 TSETTMYIYRETILL

-1057 AISSNHNGDRALK
+1057 AISWIALAAPAIVVAVVLAVLGWIVYRQLETVDMLEALK
-1070 QHRGPRK
+1070 
-1077 LMRAQ
+1077 
-1082 RRPQWPGL
+1082 
-1090 HPLPGNNISHIGI
+1090 S
-1103 QPIQQCGQFAGM
+1103 
-1115 RSDND
+1115 
-1120 LRHNMARQQIQRA
+1120 
-1133 GINHNGRHALRP
+1133 
-1145 LVPRAIA
+1145 V
-1152 ILQRVMIQQR
+1152 
-1162 GNGRTLHV
+1162 
-1170 ITGSNVTLGG
+1170 
-1180 HTGSNHPRLH
+1180 
-1190 PALAQHSLRQHGQYH
+1190 
-1205 ILRTLRPQI
+1205 
-1214 THHAHIRARRG
+1214 
-1225 PRRQHG
+1225 
-1231 STRIPRRTSHQTN
+1231 
-1244 HSTRILAIRK
+1244 
-1254 RRKTNRI
+1254 
-1261 RHKIAIR
+1261 
-1268 HLGKRNSII
+1268 
-1277 DIETEIDQRDPS
+1277 E
-1289 ASIRSRRH
+1289 
-1297 HRTRLHRTERH
+1297 
-1308 RHIRRNIRPRQRTII
+1308 
-1323 NTHTRRRIDGHHQRQ
+1323 
-1338 ISGRVIV
+1338 
-1345 RQRRLVRQHAI
+1345 
-1356 HTQRRSQRASD
+1356 
-1367 TTQRAGHANPRHSI
+1367 
-1381 KHHMRTPRTLD
+1381 
-1392 RSLQPLTSLTRG
+1392 
-1404 KTRRAPR
+1404 
-1411 NISRRIQ
+1411 
-1418 HQHTPTRTNKRPKR
+1418 
-1432 ILMQRTANSNRG
+1432 
-1444 NLRTLTRQLSPRI
+1444 
-1457 QAIAT
+1457 
-1462 IVPSAS
+1462 
-1468 QHRDPRILNI
+1468 
-1478 QILIIKQ
+1478 
-1485 RQRHTSHRRSS
+1485 
-1496 HTHQRHTIIQQ
+1496 
-1507 RTLQLPDNIGGIGT
+1507 
-1521 IQQRLQTV
+1521 
-1529 GIIGDIHGKSFP
+1529 
-1541 SAWNH
+1541 
-1546 KPHFSRI
+1546 
-1553 LKTTNKNGMDAK
+1553 
-1565 QENGAEHG
+1565 
-1573 IHRNEKQHQALP
+1573 
-1585 HGIHHHHRQRQ
+1585 
-1596 RLLHHR
+1596 
-1602 TRRTRHHPR
+1602 
-1611 RIRRRQ
+1611 
-1617 INSAQHPRRHGHQHL
+1617 
-1632 RTSNHRRQRHLQLHT
+1632 
-1647 QTTHR
+1647 
-1652 IPPHRHRLRIPVLQP
+1652 
-1667 RRQPHR
+1667 
-1673 TRKRRTRLTNR
+1673 
-1684 SRRTRRP
+1684 
-1691 TGARRRRACGPRR
+1691 
-1704 QFSRAVV
+1704 
-1711 GRRAAACGD
+1711 
-1720 RSSGG
+1720 
-1725 EESED
+1725 
-1730 SAV
+1730 

>member
-1 MVKRMLWKD
+1 MWDL
-10 IRQTLSKSK
+10 
-19 GRVVS
+19 
-24 IVCLMALGS
+24 
-33 FALVGLKVTGP
+33 
-44 DMQAT
+44 
-49 AADFYGR
+49 
-56 NNLADITVVSN
+56 
-67 YGISKDDERII
+67 
-78 GKADGIKEVEYGYF
+78 
-92 KDVVISGTD
+92 
-101 RSMRIYSKPDAVS
+101 
-114 TYDVTEG
+114 
-121 RLPKRT
+121 
-127 GEIALDMKE
+127 
-136 RDRFA
+136 
-141 VGSTLNVTEKTD
+141 
-153 IAGGTVLRH
+153 
-162 HKFTVVGFVRAS
+162 
-174 ETLSCLNMGQST
+174 
-186 AGGGELKG
+186 
-194 YAVAVPGEFDSDV
+194 
-207 KMIARA
+207 
-213 TYEDTEGLDYWSA
+213 
-226 EYRDAVQKHKD
+226 
-237 QLVTLL
+237 
-243 ANQPKAREATIRSQQ
+243 
-258 RKKIDEAK
+258 
-266 DKVKTSKQQLAD
+266 
-278 AQRQLDD
+278 
-285 AKQQIDNAKDQ
+285 
-296 LSEGSAEAVE
+296 
-306 EGSAAAAQLATAQAQ
+306 AAAAQLATAQAQ

-336 QAAQTQLA
+336 QAARTQLA

-505 EFNAQKPEAER
+505 EFNAQKP
-516 KISEAER
+516 EAER

-785 SAQREEIATTLK
+785 SAQRKEIATTLK

-802 SSTAVRYEELSKTA
+802 SSTAVRYKELSKTA

-922 MVGLKDHSNANTER
+922 MVRLKDHSNANTER

-1010 TSETTMHIYRETILL
+1010 TSETTMYIYRETILL

-1057 AISSNHNGDRALK
+1057 AISWIALAAPAIVVAVVLAVLGWIVYRQLETVDMLEALK
-1070 QHRGPRK
+1070 SWNDPPRNGQRSSSPKARGTAATTSPATIGCPIALAGVLPACPYRCGRCHPRCSDPLAIAPASPCIYAAAAATSGTK
-1077 LMRAQ
+1077 AGSSDSMSSCCASNAPNTPANTSPEPAVAIQ
-1082 RRPQWPGL
+1082 AGARPDRMIRVFPSPSAPTTMVTA
-1090 HPLPGNNISHIGI
+1090 PLSSTVAPVSS
-1103 QPIQQCGQFAGM
+1103 C
-1115 RSDND
+1115 
-1120 LRHNMARQQIQRA
+1120 ARNAAR
-1133 GINHNGRHALRP
+1133 NGRASTHCLETTS
-1145 LVPRAIA
+1145 AISA
-1152 ILQRVMIQQR
+1152 SNRFSNAANSPAC
-1162 GNGRTLHV
+1162 GV
-1170 ITGSNVTLGG
+1170 ITTCGT
-1180 HTGSNHPRLH
+1180 TW
-1190 PALAQHSLRQHGQYH
+1190 
-1205 ILRTLRPQI
+1205 
-1214 THHAHIRARRG
+1214 
-1225 PRRQHG
+1225 HG
-1231 STRIPRRTSHQTN
+1231 SKSNAPA
-1244 HSTRILAIRK
+1244 ST
-1254 RRKTNRI
+1254 TM
-1261 RHKIAIR
+1261 
-1268 HLGKRNSII
+1268 GGM
-1277 DIETEIDQRDPS
+1277 PS
-1289 ASIRSRRH
+1289 ARSFR
-1297 HRTRLHRTERH
+1297 E
-1308 RHIRRNIRPRQRTII
+1308 P
-1323 NTHTRRRIDGHHQRQ
+1323 
-1338 ISGRVIV
+1338 SP
-1345 RQRRLVRQHAI
+1345 
-1356 HTQRRSQRASD
+1356 S
-1367 TTQRAGHANPRHSI
+1367 
-1381 KHHMRTPRTLD
+1381 
-1392 RSLQPLTSLTRG
+1392 
-1404 KTRRAPR
+1404 
-1411 NISRRIQ
+1411 
-1418 HQHTPTRTNKRPKR
+1418 
-1432 ILMQRTANSNRG
+1432 SN
-1444 NLRTLTRQLSPRI
+1444 
-1457 QAIAT
+1457 A
-1462 IVPSAS
+1462 
-1468 QHRDPRILNI
+1468 
-1478 QILIIKQ
+1478 
-1485 RQRHTSHRRSS
+1485 
-1496 HTHQRHTIIQQ
+1496 
-1507 RTLQLPDNIGGIGT
+1507 
-1521 IQQRLQTV
+1521 
-1529 GIIGDIHGKSFP
+1529 
-1541 SAWNH
+1541 
-1546 KPHFSRI
+1546 
-1553 LKTTNKNGMDAK
+1553 
-1565 QENGAEHG
+1565 
-1573 IHRNEKQHQALP
+1573 
-1585 HGIHHHHRQRQ
+1585 
-1596 RLLHHR
+1596 
-1602 TRRTRHHPR
+1602 
-1611 RIRRRQ
+1611 
-1617 INSAQHPRRHGHQHL
+1617 
-1632 RTSNHRRQRHLQLHT
+1632 
-1647 QTTHR
+1647 
-1652 IPPHRHRLRIPVLQP
+1652 
-1667 RRQPHR
+1667 
-1673 TRKRRTRLTNR
+1673 
-1684 SRRTRRP
+1684 
-1691 TGARRRRACGPRR
+1691 
-1704 QFSRAVV
+1704 
-1711 GRRAAACGD
+1711 
-1720 RSSGG
+1720 
-1725 EESED
+1725 
-1730 SAV
+1730 

>member
-1 MVKRMLWKD
+1 M
-10 IRQTLSKSK
+10 
-19 GRVVS
+19 
-24 IVCLMALGS
+24 
-33 FALVGLKVTGP
+33 
-44 DMQAT
+44 
-49 AADFYGR
+49 
-56 NNLADITVVSN
+56 
-67 YGISKDDERII
+67 
-78 GKADGIKEVEYGYF
+78 
-92 KDVVISGTD
+92 
-101 RSMRIYSKPDAVS
+101 
-114 TYDVTEG
+114 
-121 RLPKRT
+121 
-127 GEIALDMKE
+127 
-136 RDRFA
+136 
-141 VGSTLNVTEKTD
+141 
-153 IAGGTVLRH
+153 
-162 HKFTVVGFVRAS
+162 
-174 ETLSCLNMGQST
+174 
-186 AGGGELKG
+186 
-194 YAVAVPGEFDSDV
+194 
-207 KMIARA
+207 
-213 TYEDTEGLDYWSA
+213 
-226 EYRDAVQKHKD
+226 
-237 QLVTLL
+237 
-243 ANQPKAREATIRSQQ
+243 
-258 RKKIDEAK
+258 
-266 DKVKTSKQQLAD
+266 
-278 AQRQLDD
+278 
-285 AKQQIDNAKDQ
+285 
-296 LSEGSAEAVE
+296 
-306 EGSAAAAQLATAQAQ
+306 
-321 LASANASVASGQTQL
+321 
-336 QAAQTQLA
+336 
-344 QGQNQLSDSW
+344 
-354 NQLANGKTQLDAAR
+354 
-368 EQLETSKTVL
+368 L

-754 AVQSSIG
+754 AVQSS
-761 QIGNRQF
+761 
-768 EELIHYDLI
+768 
-777 VAEESDTN
+777 
-785 SAQREEIATTLK
+785 
-797 GKTVQ
+797 
-802 SSTAVRYEELSKTA
+802 TAVRYEELSKTA

-922 MVGLKDHSNANTER
+922 MVRLKDHSNANTER

-982 VVILYNLT
+982 VVILYDLT

-1010 TSETTMHIYRETILL
+1010 TSETTMYIYRETILL

-1057 AISSNHNGDRALK
+1057 AISWIALAAPAIVVAVVLAVLGWIVYRQLETVDMLEALK
-1070 QHRGPRK
+1070 
-1077 LMRAQ
+1077 
-1082 RRPQWPGL
+1082 
-1090 HPLPGNNISHIGI
+1090 S
-1103 QPIQQCGQFAGM
+1103 
-1115 RSDND
+1115 
-1120 LRHNMARQQIQRA
+1120 
-1133 GINHNGRHALRP
+1133 
-1145 LVPRAIA
+1145 V
-1152 ILQRVMIQQR
+1152 
-1162 GNGRTLHV
+1162 
-1170 ITGSNVTLGG
+1170 
-1180 HTGSNHPRLH
+1180 
-1190 PALAQHSLRQHGQYH
+1190 
-1205 ILRTLRPQI
+1205 
-1214 THHAHIRARRG
+1214 
-1225 PRRQHG
+1225 
-1231 STRIPRRTSHQTN
+1231 
-1244 HSTRILAIRK
+1244 
-1254 RRKTNRI
+1254 
-1261 RHKIAIR
+1261 
-1268 HLGKRNSII
+1268 
-1277 DIETEIDQRDPS
+1277 E
-1289 ASIRSRRH
+1289 
-1297 HRTRLHRTERH
+1297 
-1308 RHIRRNIRPRQRTII
+1308 
-1323 NTHTRRRIDGHHQRQ
+1323 
-1338 ISGRVIV
+1338 
-1345 RQRRLVRQHAI
+1345 
-1356 HTQRRSQRASD
+1356 
-1367 TTQRAGHANPRHSI
+1367 
-1381 KHHMRTPRTLD
+1381 
-1392 RSLQPLTSLTRG
+1392 
-1404 KTRRAPR
+1404 
-1411 NISRRIQ
+1411 
-1418 HQHTPTRTNKRPKR
+1418 
-1432 ILMQRTANSNRG
+1432 
-1444 NLRTLTRQLSPRI
+1444 
-1457 QAIAT
+1457 
-1462 IVPSAS
+1462 
-1468 QHRDPRILNI
+1468 
-1478 QILIIKQ
+1478 
-1485 RQRHTSHRRSS
+1485 
-1496 HTHQRHTIIQQ
+1496 
-1507 RTLQLPDNIGGIGT
+1507 
-1521 IQQRLQTV
+1521 
-1529 GIIGDIHGKSFP
+1529 
-1541 SAWNH
+1541 
-1546 KPHFSRI
+1546 
-1553 LKTTNKNGMDAK
+1553 
-1565 QENGAEHG
+1565 
-1573 IHRNEKQHQALP
+1573 
-1585 HGIHHHHRQRQ
+1585 
-1596 RLLHHR
+1596 
-1602 TRRTRHHPR
+1602 
-1611 RIRRRQ
+1611 
-1617 INSAQHPRRHGHQHL
+1617 
-1632 RTSNHRRQRHLQLHT
+1632 
-1647 QTTHR
+1647 
-1652 IPPHRHRLRIPVLQP
+1652 
-1667 RRQPHR
+1667 
-1673 TRKRRTRLTNR
+1673 
-1684 SRRTRRP
+1684 
-1691 TGARRRRACGPRR
+1691 
-1704 QFSRAVV
+1704 
-1711 GRRAAACGD
+1711 
-1720 RSSGG
+1720 
-1725 EESED
+1725 
-1730 SAV
+1730 

>member
-1 MVKRMLWKD
+1 M
-10 IRQTLSKSK
+10 
-19 GRVVS
+19 
-24 IVCLMALGS
+24 
-33 FALVGLKVTGP
+33 
-44 DMQAT
+44 
-49 AADFYGR
+49 
-56 NNLADITVVSN
+56 
-67 YGISKDDERII
+67 
-78 GKADGIKEVEYGYF
+78 
-92 KDVVISGTD
+92 
-101 RSMRIYSKPDAVS
+101 
-114 TYDVTEG
+114 
-121 RLPKRT
+121 
-127 GEIALDMKE
+127 
-136 RDRFA
+136 
-141 VGSTLNVTEKTD
+141 
-153 IAGGTVLRH
+153 
-162 HKFTVVGFVRAS
+162 
-174 ETLSCLNMGQST
+174 
-186 AGGGELKG
+186 
-194 YAVAVPGEFDSDV
+194 AVPGEFDSDV

-213 TYEDTEGLDYWSA
+213 TYEDAEGLDYWSA

-449 NADNLAQASKQIAEK
+449 NADNLAQASKQMAEK

-474 AGKQVADG
+474 PGKQVADG

-493 DKAETEYQSKLA
+493 DKAETEYQQTRRIQRAEARSRTADNPRRGEDRQSHRPGLFRQRPPRRPDLA
-505 EFNAQKPEAER
+505 RLPRVHGHRRHRGETGGHLPDLPLLRRGARHLQHHGTHGGRGTHQFRNVEGARLRQRGCDAQ
-516 KISEAER
+516 
-523 QITLAE
+523 
-529 EKIDNLTVPAYSVSG
+529 
-544 RREGLTSQGYCVYMV
+544 
-559 IEGIVAKL
+559 
-567 ADIFPIFLYF
+567 
-577 VAALVTFST
+577 
-586 MGRMVDEERTNSGTL
+586 
-601 KALGYGNADVMLKF
+601 KF

-871 VGDTF
+871 VGDIF

-888 KVAGISE
+888 KVAGISA

-982 VVILYNLT
+982 VVILYDLT

-1010 TSETTMHIYRETILL
+1010 TSETTMYIYRETILL

-1057 AISSNHNGDRALK
+1057 AISWIALAAPAIVVAVVLAVLGWIVYRQLETVDMLEALK
-1070 QHRGPRK
+1070 
-1077 LMRAQ
+1077 
-1082 RRPQWPGL
+1082 
-1090 HPLPGNNISHIGI
+1090 S
-1103 QPIQQCGQFAGM
+1103 
-1115 RSDND
+1115 
-1120 LRHNMARQQIQRA
+1120 
-1133 GINHNGRHALRP
+1133 
-1145 LVPRAIA
+1145 V
-1152 ILQRVMIQQR
+1152 
-1162 GNGRTLHV
+1162 
-1170 ITGSNVTLGG
+1170 
-1180 HTGSNHPRLH
+1180 
-1190 PALAQHSLRQHGQYH
+1190 
-1205 ILRTLRPQI
+1205 
-1214 THHAHIRARRG
+1214 
-1225 PRRQHG
+1225 
-1231 STRIPRRTSHQTN
+1231 
-1244 HSTRILAIRK
+1244 
-1254 RRKTNRI
+1254 
-1261 RHKIAIR
+1261 
-1268 HLGKRNSII
+1268 
-1277 DIETEIDQRDPS
+1277 E
-1289 ASIRSRRH
+1289 
-1297 HRTRLHRTERH
+1297 
-1308 RHIRRNIRPRQRTII
+1308 
-1323 NTHTRRRIDGHHQRQ
+1323 
-1338 ISGRVIV
+1338 
-1345 RQRRLVRQHAI
+1345 
-1356 HTQRRSQRASD
+1356 
-1367 TTQRAGHANPRHSI
+1367 
-1381 KHHMRTPRTLD
+1381 
-1392 RSLQPLTSLTRG
+1392 
-1404 KTRRAPR
+1404 
-1411 NISRRIQ
+1411 
-1418 HQHTPTRTNKRPKR
+1418 
-1432 ILMQRTANSNRG
+1432 
-1444 NLRTLTRQLSPRI
+1444 
-1457 QAIAT
+1457 
-1462 IVPSAS
+1462 
-1468 QHRDPRILNI
+1468 
-1478 QILIIKQ
+1478 
-1485 RQRHTSHRRSS
+1485 
-1496 HTHQRHTIIQQ
+1496 
-1507 RTLQLPDNIGGIGT
+1507 
-1521 IQQRLQTV
+1521 
-1529 GIIGDIHGKSFP
+1529 
-1541 SAWNH
+1541 
-1546 KPHFSRI
+1546 
-1553 LKTTNKNGMDAK
+1553 
-1565 QENGAEHG
+1565 
-1573 IHRNEKQHQALP
+1573 
-1585 HGIHHHHRQRQ
+1585 
-1596 RLLHHR
+1596 
-1602 TRRTRHHPR
+1602 
-1611 RIRRRQ
+1611 
-1617 INSAQHPRRHGHQHL
+1617 
-1632 RTSNHRRQRHLQLHT
+1632 
-1647 QTTHR
+1647 
-1652 IPPHRHRLRIPVLQP
+1652 
-1667 RRQPHR
+1667 
-1673 TRKRRTRLTNR
+1673 
-1684 SRRTRRP
+1684 
-1691 TGARRRRACGPRR
+1691 
-1704 QFSRAVV
+1704 
-1711 GRRAAACGD
+1711 
-1720 RSSGG
+1720 
-1725 EESED
+1725 
-1730 SAV
+1730 

>member
-1 MVKRMLWKD
+1 MWDL
-10 IRQTLSKSK
+10 
-19 GRVVS
+19 
-24 IVCLMALGS
+24 
-33 FALVGLKVTGP
+33 
-44 DMQAT
+44 
-49 AADFYGR
+49 
-56 NNLADITVVSN
+56 
-67 YGISKDDERII
+67 
-78 GKADGIKEVEYGYF
+78 
-92 KDVVISGTD
+92 
-101 RSMRIYSKPDAVS
+101 
-114 TYDVTEG
+114 
-121 RLPKRT
+121 
-127 GEIALDMKE
+127 
-136 RDRFA
+136 
-141 VGSTLNVTEKTD
+141 
-153 IAGGTVLRH
+153 
-162 HKFTVVGFVRAS
+162 
-174 ETLSCLNMGQST
+174 
-186 AGGGELKG
+186 
-194 YAVAVPGEFDSDV
+194 
-207 KMIARA
+207 
-213 TYEDTEGLDYWSA
+213 
-226 EYRDAVQKHKD
+226 
-237 QLVTLL
+237 
-243 ANQPKAREATIRSQQ
+243 
-258 RKKIDEAK
+258 
-266 DKVKTSKQQLAD
+266 
-278 AQRQLDD
+278 
-285 AKQQIDNAKDQ
+285 
-296 LSEGSAEAVE
+296 
-306 EGSAAAAQLATAQAQ
+306 AAAAQLATAQAQ
-321 LASANASVASGQTQL
+321 LASANASVTSGQTQL

-516 KISEAER
+516 

-544 RREGLTSQGYCVYMV
+544 RREGLTSQGYRVYMV

-785 SAQREEIATTLK
+785 SAQRKEIATTLK

-922 MVGLKDHSNANTER
+922 MVRLKDHSNANTER

-1010 TSETTMHIYRETILL
+1010 TSETTMYIYRETILL

-1057 AISSNHNGDRALK
+1057 AISWIALAAPAIVVAVVLAVLGWIVYRQLETVDMLEALK
-1070 QHRGPRK
+1070 SWNDPPRNGQRSSSPKARGTAATTSPATIGCPIALAGVLPACPYRCGRCHPRCSDPLAIAPASPCIYAAAAATSGTK
-1077 LMRAQ
+1077 AGSSDSMSSCCASNAPNTPASTSPEPAVAIQ
-1082 RRPQWPGL
+1082 AGARPDRMIRVFPSPSAPTTMVTA
-1090 HPLPGNNISHIGI
+1090 PLSSTVAPVSS
-1103 QPIQQCGQFAGM
+1103 C
-1115 RSDND
+1115 
-1120 LRHNMARQQIQRA
+1120 ARNAAR
-1133 GINHNGRHALRP
+1133 NGRASTHCLETTS
-1145 LVPRAIA
+1145 AISA
-1152 ILQRVMIQQR
+1152 SNRFSNAANSPAC
-1162 GNGRTLHV
+1162 GV
-1170 ITGSNVTLGG
+1170 ITTCGT
-1180 HTGSNHPRLH
+1180 TW
-1190 PALAQHSLRQHGQYH
+1190 
-1205 ILRTLRPQI
+1205 
-1214 THHAHIRARRG
+1214 
-1225 PRRQHG
+1225 HG
-1231 STRIPRRTSHQTN
+1231 SKSNAPA
-1244 HSTRILAIRK
+1244 ST
-1254 RRKTNRI
+1254 TM
-1261 RHKIAIR
+1261 
-1268 HLGKRNSII
+1268 GGM
-1277 DIETEIDQRDPS
+1277 PS
-1289 ASIRSRRH
+1289 ARSFR
-1297 HRTRLHRTERH
+1297 E
-1308 RHIRRNIRPRQRTII
+1308 P
-1323 NTHTRRRIDGHHQRQ
+1323 
-1338 ISGRVIV
+1338 SP
-1345 RQRRLVRQHAI
+1345 
-1356 HTQRRSQRASD
+1356 S
-1367 TTQRAGHANPRHSI
+1367 
-1381 KHHMRTPRTLD
+1381 
-1392 RSLQPLTSLTRG
+1392 
-1404 KTRRAPR
+1404 
-1411 NISRRIQ
+1411 
-1418 HQHTPTRTNKRPKR
+1418 
-1432 ILMQRTANSNRG
+1432 SN
-1444 NLRTLTRQLSPRI
+1444 
-1457 QAIAT
+1457 A
-1462 IVPSAS
+1462 
-1468 QHRDPRILNI
+1468 
-1478 QILIIKQ
+1478 
-1485 RQRHTSHRRSS
+1485 
-1496 HTHQRHTIIQQ
+1496 
-1507 RTLQLPDNIGGIGT
+1507 
-1521 IQQRLQTV
+1521 
-1529 GIIGDIHGKSFP
+1529 
-1541 SAWNH
+1541 
-1546 KPHFSRI
+1546 
-1553 LKTTNKNGMDAK
+1553 
-1565 QENGAEHG
+1565 
-1573 IHRNEKQHQALP
+1573 
-1585 HGIHHHHRQRQ
+1585 
-1596 RLLHHR
+1596 
-1602 TRRTRHHPR
+1602 
-1611 RIRRRQ
+1611 
-1617 INSAQHPRRHGHQHL
+1617 
-1632 RTSNHRRQRHLQLHT
+1632 
-1647 QTTHR
+1647 
-1652 IPPHRHRLRIPVLQP
+1652 
-1667 RRQPHR
+1667 
-1673 TRKRRTRLTNR
+1673 
-1684 SRRTRRP
+1684 
-1691 TGARRRRACGPRR
+1691 
-1704 QFSRAVV
+1704 
-1711 GRRAAACGD
+1711 
-1720 RSSGG
+1720 
-1725 EESED
+1725 
-1730 SAV
+1730 

>member
-1 MVKRMLWKD
+1 MWDL
-10 IRQTLSKSK
+10 
-19 GRVVS
+19 
-24 IVCLMALGS
+24 
-33 FALVGLKVTGP
+33 
-44 DMQAT
+44 
-49 AADFYGR
+49 
-56 NNLADITVVSN
+56 
-67 YGISKDDERII
+67 
-78 GKADGIKEVEYGYF
+78 
-92 KDVVISGTD
+92 
-101 RSMRIYSKPDAVS
+101 
-114 TYDVTEG
+114 
-121 RLPKRT
+121 
-127 GEIALDMKE
+127 
-136 RDRFA
+136 
-141 VGSTLNVTEKTD
+141 
-153 IAGGTVLRH
+153 
-162 HKFTVVGFVRAS
+162 
-174 ETLSCLNMGQST
+174 
-186 AGGGELKG
+186 
-194 YAVAVPGEFDSDV
+194 
-207 KMIARA
+207 
-213 TYEDTEGLDYWSA
+213 
-226 EYRDAVQKHKD
+226 
-237 QLVTLL
+237 
-243 ANQPKAREATIRSQQ
+243 
-258 RKKIDEAK
+258 
-266 DKVKTSKQQLAD
+266 
-278 AQRQLDD
+278 
-285 AKQQIDNAKDQ
+285 
-296 LSEGSAEAVE
+296 
-306 EGSAAAAQLATAQAQ
+306 AAAAQLATAQAQ

-544 RREGLTSQGYCVYMV
+544 RREGLTSQGYRVYMV

-627 CIGVLAGHTLLPLI
+627 CIDVLAGHTLLPLI

-754 AVQSSIG
+754 AVQSS
-761 QIGNRQF
+761 
-768 EELIHYDLI
+768 
-777 VAEESDTN
+777 
-785 SAQREEIATTLK
+785 
-797 GKTVQ
+797 
-802 SSTAVRYEELSKTA
+802 TAVRYEELSKTA

-922 MVGLKDHSNANTER
+922 MVRLKDHSNANTER

-1010 TSETTMHIYRETILL
+1010 TSETTMYIYRETILL

-1057 AISSNHNGDRALK
+1057 AISWIALAAPAIVVAVVLAMLGWIVYRQLETVDMLEALK
-1070 QHRGPRK
+1070 
-1077 LMRAQ
+1077 
-1082 RRPQWPGL
+1082 
-1090 HPLPGNNISHIGI
+1090 S
-1103 QPIQQCGQFAGM
+1103 
-1115 RSDND
+1115 
-1120 LRHNMARQQIQRA
+1120 
-1133 GINHNGRHALRP
+1133 
-1145 LVPRAIA
+1145 V
-1152 ILQRVMIQQR
+1152 
-1162 GNGRTLHV
+1162 
-1170 ITGSNVTLGG
+1170 
-1180 HTGSNHPRLH
+1180 
-1190 PALAQHSLRQHGQYH
+1190 
-1205 ILRTLRPQI
+1205 
-1214 THHAHIRARRG
+1214 
-1225 PRRQHG
+1225 
-1231 STRIPRRTSHQTN
+1231 
-1244 HSTRILAIRK
+1244 
-1254 RRKTNRI
+1254 
-1261 RHKIAIR
+1261 
-1268 HLGKRNSII
+1268 
-1277 DIETEIDQRDPS
+1277 E
-1289 ASIRSRRH
+1289 
-1297 HRTRLHRTERH
+1297 
-1308 RHIRRNIRPRQRTII
+1308 
-1323 NTHTRRRIDGHHQRQ
+1323 
-1338 ISGRVIV
+1338 
-1345 RQRRLVRQHAI
+1345 
-1356 HTQRRSQRASD
+1356 
-1367 TTQRAGHANPRHSI
+1367 
-1381 KHHMRTPRTLD
+1381 
-1392 RSLQPLTSLTRG
+1392 
-1404 KTRRAPR
+1404 
-1411 NISRRIQ
+1411 
-1418 HQHTPTRTNKRPKR
+1418 
-1432 ILMQRTANSNRG
+1432 
-1444 NLRTLTRQLSPRI
+1444 
-1457 QAIAT
+1457 
-1462 IVPSAS
+1462 
-1468 QHRDPRILNI
+1468 
-1478 QILIIKQ
+1478 
-1485 RQRHTSHRRSS
+1485 
-1496 HTHQRHTIIQQ
+1496 
-1507 RTLQLPDNIGGIGT
+1507 
-1521 IQQRLQTV
+1521 
-1529 GIIGDIHGKSFP
+1529 
-1541 SAWNH
+1541 
-1546 KPHFSRI
+1546 
-1553 LKTTNKNGMDAK
+1553 
-1565 QENGAEHG
+1565 
-1573 IHRNEKQHQALP
+1573 
-1585 HGIHHHHRQRQ
+1585 
-1596 RLLHHR
+1596 
-1602 TRRTRHHPR
+1602 
-1611 RIRRRQ
+1611 
-1617 INSAQHPRRHGHQHL
+1617 
-1632 RTSNHRRQRHLQLHT
+1632 
-1647 QTTHR
+1647 
-1652 IPPHRHRLRIPVLQP
+1652 
-1667 RRQPHR
+1667 
-1673 TRKRRTRLTNR
+1673 
-1684 SRRTRRP
+1684 
-1691 TGARRRRACGPRR
+1691 
-1704 QFSRAVV
+1704 
-1711 GRRAAACGD
+1711 
-1720 RSSGG
+1720 
-1725 EESED
+1725 
-1730 SAV
+1730 

>member
-1 MVKRMLWKD
+1 MWDL
-10 IRQTLSKSK
+10 
-19 GRVVS
+19 
-24 IVCLMALGS
+24 
-33 FALVGLKVTGP
+33 
-44 DMQAT
+44 
-49 AADFYGR
+49 
-56 NNLADITVVSN
+56 
-67 YGISKDDERII
+67 
-78 GKADGIKEVEYGYF
+78 
-92 KDVVISGTD
+92 
-101 RSMRIYSKPDAVS
+101 
-114 TYDVTEG
+114 
-121 RLPKRT
+121 
-127 GEIALDMKE
+127 
-136 RDRFA
+136 
-141 VGSTLNVTEKTD
+141 
-153 IAGGTVLRH
+153 
-162 HKFTVVGFVRAS
+162 
-174 ETLSCLNMGQST
+174 
-186 AGGGELKG
+186 
-194 YAVAVPGEFDSDV
+194 
-207 KMIARA
+207 
-213 TYEDTEGLDYWSA
+213 
-226 EYRDAVQKHKD
+226 
-237 QLVTLL
+237 
-243 ANQPKAREATIRSQQ
+243 
-258 RKKIDEAK
+258 
-266 DKVKTSKQQLAD
+266 
-278 AQRQLDD
+278 
-285 AKQQIDNAKDQ
+285 
-296 LSEGSAEAVE
+296 
-306 EGSAAAAQLATAQAQ
+306 AAAAQLATAQAQ

-354 NQLANGKTQLDAAR
+354 NRLANGKTQLDAAR

-516 KISEAER
+516 

-544 RREGLTSQGYCVYMV
+544 RREGLTSQGYRVYMV

-768 EELIHYDLI
+768 EGLIHYDLI

-912 FGDQYSTNAY
+912 FGDQYNTNAY
-922 MVGLKDHSNANTER
+922 MVRLKDHSNANTER

-1010 TSETTMHIYRETILL
+1010 TSETTMYIYRETILL

-1057 AISSNHNGDRALK
+1057 AISWIALAAPAIVVAVVLAVLGWIVYRQLETVDMLEALK
-1070 QHRGPRK
+1070 SWNDPPRNGQRSSSPKARGTAATTSPATIGCPIALAGVLPACPYRCGRCHPRCSDPLAIAPASPCIYAAAVATSGTK
-1077 LMRAQ
+1077 AGSSDSMSSCCASNAPNTPANTSPEPAVAIQ
-1082 RRPQWPGL
+1082 AGARPDRMIRVFPSPSAPTTMVTA
-1090 HPLPGNNISHIGI
+1090 PLSSTVAPVSS
-1103 QPIQQCGQFAGM
+1103 C
-1115 RSDND
+1115 
-1120 LRHNMARQQIQRA
+1120 ARNAAR
-1133 GINHNGRHALRP
+1133 NGRASTHCLETTS
-1145 LVPRAIA
+1145 AISA
-1152 ILQRVMIQQR
+1152 SNRFSNAANSPAC
-1162 GNGRTLHV
+1162 GV
-1170 ITGSNVTLGG
+1170 ITTCGT
-1180 HTGSNHPRLH
+1180 TW
-1190 PALAQHSLRQHGQYH
+1190 
-1205 ILRTLRPQI
+1205 
-1214 THHAHIRARRG
+1214 
-1225 PRRQHG
+1225 HG
-1231 STRIPRRTSHQTN
+1231 SKSNAPA
-1244 HSTRILAIRK
+1244 ST
-1254 RRKTNRI
+1254 TM
-1261 RHKIAIR
+1261 
-1268 HLGKRNSII
+1268 GGM
-1277 DIETEIDQRDPS
+1277 PS
-1289 ASIRSRRH
+1289 ARSFR
-1297 HRTRLHRTERH
+1297 E
-1308 RHIRRNIRPRQRTII
+1308 P
-1323 NTHTRRRIDGHHQRQ
+1323 
-1338 ISGRVIV
+1338 SP
-1345 RQRRLVRQHAI
+1345 
-1356 HTQRRSQRASD
+1356 S
-1367 TTQRAGHANPRHSI
+1367 
-1381 KHHMRTPRTLD
+1381 
-1392 RSLQPLTSLTRG
+1392 
-1404 KTRRAPR
+1404 
-1411 NISRRIQ
+1411 
-1418 HQHTPTRTNKRPKR
+1418 
-1432 ILMQRTANSNRG
+1432 SN
-1444 NLRTLTRQLSPRI
+1444 
-1457 QAIAT
+1457 A
-1462 IVPSAS
+1462 
-1468 QHRDPRILNI
+1468 
-1478 QILIIKQ
+1478 
-1485 RQRHTSHRRSS
+1485 
-1496 HTHQRHTIIQQ
+1496 
-1507 RTLQLPDNIGGIGT
+1507 
-1521 IQQRLQTV
+1521 
-1529 GIIGDIHGKSFP
+1529 
-1541 SAWNH
+1541 
-1546 KPHFSRI
+1546 
-1553 LKTTNKNGMDAK
+1553 
-1565 QENGAEHG
+1565 
-1573 IHRNEKQHQALP
+1573 
-1585 HGIHHHHRQRQ
+1585 
-1596 RLLHHR
+1596 
-1602 TRRTRHHPR
+1602 
-1611 RIRRRQ
+1611 
-1617 INSAQHPRRHGHQHL
+1617 
-1632 RTSNHRRQRHLQLHT
+1632 
-1647 QTTHR
+1647 
-1652 IPPHRHRLRIPVLQP
+1652 
-1667 RRQPHR
+1667 
-1673 TRKRRTRLTNR
+1673 
-1684 SRRTRRP
+1684 
-1691 TGARRRRACGPRR
+1691 
-1704 QFSRAVV
+1704 
-1711 GRRAAACGD
+1711 
-1720 RSSGG
+1720 
-1725 EESED
+1725 
-1730 SAV
+1730 

>member
-114 TYDVTEG
+114 TYDLTEG

-321 LASANASVASGQTQL
+321 LASTNASVASGQTQL

-544 RREGLTSQGYCVYMV
+544 RREGLTSQGYRVYMV

-601 KALGYGNADVMLKF
+601 KALGYGNADV
-615 TVYGFAASTLGT
+615 
-627 CIGVLAGHTLLPLI
+627 
-641 VAHAYSA
+641 
-648 GFTMPDIM
+648 M

-922 MVGLKDHSNANTER
+922 MVRLKDHSNANTER

-1010 TSETTMHIYRETILL
+1010 TSETTMYIYRETILL

-1057 AISSNHNGDRALK
+1057 AISWIALAAPAIVVAVVLAVLGWIVYRQLETVDMLEALK
-1070 QHRGPRK
+1070 
-1077 LMRAQ
+1077 
-1082 RRPQWPGL
+1082 
-1090 HPLPGNNISHIGI
+1090 S
-1103 QPIQQCGQFAGM
+1103 
-1115 RSDND
+1115 
-1120 LRHNMARQQIQRA
+1120 
-1133 GINHNGRHALRP
+1133 
-1145 LVPRAIA
+1145 V
-1152 ILQRVMIQQR
+1152 
-1162 GNGRTLHV
+1162 
-1170 ITGSNVTLGG
+1170 
-1180 HTGSNHPRLH
+1180 
-1190 PALAQHSLRQHGQYH
+1190 
-1205 ILRTLRPQI
+1205 
-1214 THHAHIRARRG
+1214 
-1225 PRRQHG
+1225 
-1231 STRIPRRTSHQTN
+1231 
-1244 HSTRILAIRK
+1244 
-1254 RRKTNRI
+1254 
-1261 RHKIAIR
+1261 
-1268 HLGKRNSII
+1268 
-1277 DIETEIDQRDPS
+1277 E
-1289 ASIRSRRH
+1289 
-1297 HRTRLHRTERH
+1297 
-1308 RHIRRNIRPRQRTII
+1308 
-1323 NTHTRRRIDGHHQRQ
+1323 
-1338 ISGRVIV
+1338 
-1345 RQRRLVRQHAI
+1345 
-1356 HTQRRSQRASD
+1356 
-1367 TTQRAGHANPRHSI
+1367 
-1381 KHHMRTPRTLD
+1381 
-1392 RSLQPLTSLTRG
+1392 
-1404 KTRRAPR
+1404 
-1411 NISRRIQ
+1411 
-1418 HQHTPTRTNKRPKR
+1418 
-1432 ILMQRTANSNRG
+1432 
-1444 NLRTLTRQLSPRI
+1444 
-1457 QAIAT
+1457 
-1462 IVPSAS
+1462 
-1468 QHRDPRILNI
+1468 
-1478 QILIIKQ
+1478 
-1485 RQRHTSHRRSS
+1485 
-1496 HTHQRHTIIQQ
+1496 
-1507 RTLQLPDNIGGIGT
+1507 
-1521 IQQRLQTV
+1521 
-1529 GIIGDIHGKSFP
+1529 
-1541 SAWNH
+1541 
-1546 KPHFSRI
+1546 
-1553 LKTTNKNGMDAK
+1553 
-1565 QENGAEHG
+1565 
-1573 IHRNEKQHQALP
+1573 
-1585 HGIHHHHRQRQ
+1585 
-1596 RLLHHR
+1596 
-1602 TRRTRHHPR
+1602 
-1611 RIRRRQ
+1611 
-1617 INSAQHPRRHGHQHL
+1617 
-1632 RTSNHRRQRHLQLHT
+1632 
-1647 QTTHR
+1647 
-1652 IPPHRHRLRIPVLQP
+1652 
-1667 RRQPHR
+1667 
-1673 TRKRRTRLTNR
+1673 
-1684 SRRTRRP
+1684 
-1691 TGARRRRACGPRR
+1691 
-1704 QFSRAVV
+1704 
-1711 GRRAAACGD
+1711 
-1720 RSSGG
+1720 
-1725 EESED
+1725 
-1730 SAV
+1730 

>member
-1 MVKRMLWKD
+1 MAYIEMVHSFKRYHMGD
-10 IRQTLSKSK
+10 ITITANNDVSFGIERGELAIILGSSGAGKSTVLNILGGMDTNSEGKVIIDGVDISDFNAKQLTDYRRNNIGFVFQFYNLVANLTAKENVELASELVKNAADPVQTLVDVGLGGRGPAGHGASATGLGQRVGRLRTDATAGGTDATGSRTEPALRFMEPAGERQNAAGRGARTTRNKQNRARQSRRDARQMGTDRHHRQTL
-19 GRVVS
+19 
-24 IVCLMALGS
+24 
-33 FALVGLKVTGP
+33 
-44 DMQAT
+44 
-49 AADFYGR
+49 
-56 NNLADITVVSN
+56 
-67 YGISKDDERII
+67 
-78 GKADGIKEVEYGYF
+78 
-92 KDVVISGTD
+92 
-101 RSMRIYSKPDAVS
+101 
-114 TYDVTEG
+114 
-121 RLPKRT
+121 RT
-127 GEIALDMKE
+127 NT
-136 RDRFA
+136 R
-141 VGSTLNVTEKTD
+141 
-153 IAGGTVLRH
+153 
-162 HKFTVVGFVRAS
+162 
-174 ETLSCLNMGQST
+174 
-186 AGGGELKG
+186 
-194 YAVAVPGEFDSDV
+194 
-207 KMIARA
+207 
-213 TYEDTEGLDYWSA
+213 
-226 EYRDAVQKHKD
+226 
-237 QLVTLL
+237 
-243 ANQPKAREATIRSQQ
+243 
-258 RKKIDEAK
+258 
-266 DKVKTSKQQLAD
+266 
-278 AQRQLDD
+278 
-285 AKQQIDNAKDQ
+285 
-296 LSEGSAEAVE
+296 
-306 EGSAAAAQLATAQAQ
+306 
-321 LASANASVASGQTQL
+321 
-336 QAAQTQLA
+336 
-344 QGQNQLSDSW
+344 
-354 NQLANGKTQLDAAR
+354 
-368 EQLETSKTVL
+368 
-378 DKVGATLGKWEQ
+378 
-390 TGITG
+390 
-395 KLYEQIRG
+395 QIRHG
-403 KYDMAINQYNEAC
+403 DQPVQRSLRRIQQT
-416 AEYNRQLNAYNA
+416 AER
-428 GLQQYQNAVARLD
+428 LQCENAVARLD

-615 TVYGFAASTLGT
+615 IVYGFAASTLGT

-825 TLLAT
+825 TLLST

-973 LILVAVLLA
+973 LILVAVLMA
-982 VVILYNLT
+982 VVILYDLT

-1010 TSETTMHIYRETILL
+1010 TSETTMYIYRETILL

-1057 AISSNHNGDRALK
+1057 AISWIALAAPAIVVAVVLAVLGWIVYRQLETVDMLEALK
-1070 QHRGPRK
+1070 
-1077 LMRAQ
+1077 
-1082 RRPQWPGL
+1082 
-1090 HPLPGNNISHIGI
+1090 S
-1103 QPIQQCGQFAGM
+1103 
-1115 RSDND
+1115 
-1120 LRHNMARQQIQRA
+1120 
-1133 GINHNGRHALRP
+1133 
-1145 LVPRAIA
+1145 V
-1152 ILQRVMIQQR
+1152 
-1162 GNGRTLHV
+1162 
-1170 ITGSNVTLGG
+1170 
-1180 HTGSNHPRLH
+1180 
-1190 PALAQHSLRQHGQYH
+1190 
-1205 ILRTLRPQI
+1205 
-1214 THHAHIRARRG
+1214 
-1225 PRRQHG
+1225 
-1231 STRIPRRTSHQTN
+1231 
-1244 HSTRILAIRK
+1244 
-1254 RRKTNRI
+1254 
-1261 RHKIAIR
+1261 
-1268 HLGKRNSII
+1268 
-1277 DIETEIDQRDPS
+1277 E
-1289 ASIRSRRH
+1289 
-1297 HRTRLHRTERH
+1297 
-1308 RHIRRNIRPRQRTII
+1308 
-1323 NTHTRRRIDGHHQRQ
+1323 
-1338 ISGRVIV
+1338 
-1345 RQRRLVRQHAI
+1345 
-1356 HTQRRSQRASD
+1356 
-1367 TTQRAGHANPRHSI
+1367 
-1381 KHHMRTPRTLD
+1381 
-1392 RSLQPLTSLTRG
+1392 
-1404 KTRRAPR
+1404 
-1411 NISRRIQ
+1411 
-1418 HQHTPTRTNKRPKR
+1418 
-1432 ILMQRTANSNRG
+1432 
-1444 NLRTLTRQLSPRI
+1444 
-1457 QAIAT
+1457 
-1462 IVPSAS
+1462 
-1468 QHRDPRILNI
+1468 
-1478 QILIIKQ
+1478 
-1485 RQRHTSHRRSS
+1485 
-1496 HTHQRHTIIQQ
+1496 
-1507 RTLQLPDNIGGIGT
+1507 
-1521 IQQRLQTV
+1521 
-1529 GIIGDIHGKSFP
+1529 
-1541 SAWNH
+1541 
-1546 KPHFSRI
+1546 
-1553 LKTTNKNGMDAK
+1553 
-1565 QENGAEHG
+1565 
-1573 IHRNEKQHQALP
+1573 
-1585 HGIHHHHRQRQ
+1585 
-1596 RLLHHR
+1596 
-1602 TRRTRHHPR
+1602 
-1611 RIRRRQ
+1611 
-1617 INSAQHPRRHGHQHL
+1617 
-1632 RTSNHRRQRHLQLHT
+1632 
-1647 QTTHR
+1647 
-1652 IPPHRHRLRIPVLQP
+1652 
-1667 RRQPHR
+1667 
-1673 TRKRRTRLTNR
+1673 
-1684 SRRTRRP
+1684 
-1691 TGARRRRACGPRR
+1691 
-1704 QFSRAVV
+1704 
-1711 GRRAAACGD
+1711 
-1720 RSSGG
+1720 
-1725 EESED
+1725 
-1730 SAV
+1730 

>member
-1 MVKRMLWKD
+1 MWDL
-10 IRQTLSKSK
+10 
-19 GRVVS
+19 
-24 IVCLMALGS
+24 
-33 FALVGLKVTGP
+33 
-44 DMQAT
+44 
-49 AADFYGR
+49 
-56 NNLADITVVSN
+56 
-67 YGISKDDERII
+67 
-78 GKADGIKEVEYGYF
+78 
-92 KDVVISGTD
+92 
-101 RSMRIYSKPDAVS
+101 
-114 TYDVTEG
+114 
-121 RLPKRT
+121 
-127 GEIALDMKE
+127 
-136 RDRFA
+136 
-141 VGSTLNVTEKTD
+141 
-153 IAGGTVLRH
+153 
-162 HKFTVVGFVRAS
+162 
-174 ETLSCLNMGQST
+174 
-186 AGGGELKG
+186 
-194 YAVAVPGEFDSDV
+194 
-207 KMIARA
+207 
-213 TYEDTEGLDYWSA
+213 
-226 EYRDAVQKHKD
+226 
-237 QLVTLL
+237 
-243 ANQPKAREATIRSQQ
+243 
-258 RKKIDEAK
+258 
-266 DKVKTSKQQLAD
+266 
-278 AQRQLDD
+278 
-285 AKQQIDNAKDQ
+285 
-296 LSEGSAEAVE
+296 
-306 EGSAAAAQLATAQAQ
+306 AAAAQLATAQAQ

-354 NQLANGKTQLDAAR
+354 NRLANGKTQLDAAR

-516 KISEAER
+516 

-544 RREGLTSQGYCVYMV
+544 RREGLTSQGYRVYMV

-681 AASKELREKP
+681 A
-691 ASLLLPKPPA
+691 
-701 KGSKILLEHFPPLWN
+701 
-716 RLNFTHKV
+716 
-724 TARNIFRYKTRMF
+724 
-737 MTIFGVCGAV
+737 
-747 SLLTAGL
+747 AGL

-922 MVGLKDHSNANTER
+922 MVRLKDHSNANTER

-982 VVILYNLT
+982 VVILYDLT

-1010 TSETTMHIYRETILL
+1010 TSETTMYIYRETILL

-1057 AISSNHNGDRALK
+1057 AISWIALAAPAIVVAVVLAVLGWIVYRQLETVDMLEALK
-1070 QHRGPRK
+1070 
-1077 LMRAQ
+1077 
-1082 RRPQWPGL
+1082 
-1090 HPLPGNNISHIGI
+1090 S
-1103 QPIQQCGQFAGM
+1103 
-1115 RSDND
+1115 
-1120 LRHNMARQQIQRA
+1120 
-1133 GINHNGRHALRP
+1133 
-1145 LVPRAIA
+1145 V
-1152 ILQRVMIQQR
+1152 
-1162 GNGRTLHV
+1162 
-1170 ITGSNVTLGG
+1170 
-1180 HTGSNHPRLH
+1180 
-1190 PALAQHSLRQHGQYH
+1190 
-1205 ILRTLRPQI
+1205 
-1214 THHAHIRARRG
+1214 
-1225 PRRQHG
+1225 
-1231 STRIPRRTSHQTN
+1231 
-1244 HSTRILAIRK
+1244 
-1254 RRKTNRI
+1254 
-1261 RHKIAIR
+1261 
-1268 HLGKRNSII
+1268 
-1277 DIETEIDQRDPS
+1277 E
-1289 ASIRSRRH
+1289 
-1297 HRTRLHRTERH
+1297 
-1308 RHIRRNIRPRQRTII
+1308 
-1323 NTHTRRRIDGHHQRQ
+1323 
-1338 ISGRVIV
+1338 
-1345 RQRRLVRQHAI
+1345 
-1356 HTQRRSQRASD
+1356 
-1367 TTQRAGHANPRHSI
+1367 
-1381 KHHMRTPRTLD
+1381 
-1392 RSLQPLTSLTRG
+1392 
-1404 KTRRAPR
+1404 
-1411 NISRRIQ
+1411 
-1418 HQHTPTRTNKRPKR
+1418 
-1432 ILMQRTANSNRG
+1432 
-1444 NLRTLTRQLSPRI
+1444 
-1457 QAIAT
+1457 
-1462 IVPSAS
+1462 
-1468 QHRDPRILNI
+1468 
-1478 QILIIKQ
+1478 
-1485 RQRHTSHRRSS
+1485 
-1496 HTHQRHTIIQQ
+1496 
-1507 RTLQLPDNIGGIGT
+1507 
-1521 IQQRLQTV
+1521 
-1529 GIIGDIHGKSFP
+1529 
-1541 SAWNH
+1541 
-1546 KPHFSRI
+1546 
-1553 LKTTNKNGMDAK
+1553 
-1565 QENGAEHG
+1565 
-1573 IHRNEKQHQALP
+1573 
-1585 HGIHHHHRQRQ
+1585 
-1596 RLLHHR
+1596 
-1602 TRRTRHHPR
+1602 
-1611 RIRRRQ
+1611 
-1617 INSAQHPRRHGHQHL
+1617 
-1632 RTSNHRRQRHLQLHT
+1632 
-1647 QTTHR
+1647 
-1652 IPPHRHRLRIPVLQP
+1652 
-1667 RRQPHR
+1667 
-1673 TRKRRTRLTNR
+1673 
-1684 SRRTRRP
+1684 
-1691 TGARRRRACGPRR
+1691 
-1704 QFSRAVV
+1704 
-1711 GRRAAACGD
+1711 
-1720 RSSGG
+1720 
-1725 EESED
+1725 
-1730 SAV
+1730 

>member
-1 MVKRMLWKD
+1 M
-10 IRQTLSKSK
+10 
-19 GRVVS
+19 
-24 IVCLMALGS
+24 
-33 FALVGLKVTGP
+33 
-44 DMQAT
+44 
-49 AADFYGR
+49 
-56 NNLADITVVSN
+56 
-67 YGISKDDERII
+67 
-78 GKADGIKEVEYGYF
+78 
-92 KDVVISGTD
+92 
-101 RSMRIYSKPDAVS
+101 
-114 TYDVTEG
+114 
-121 RLPKRT
+121 
-127 GEIALDMKE
+127 
-136 RDRFA
+136 
-141 VGSTLNVTEKTD
+141 
-153 IAGGTVLRH
+153 
-162 HKFTVVGFVRAS
+162 
-174 ETLSCLNMGQST
+174 
-186 AGGGELKG
+186 
-194 YAVAVPGEFDSDV
+194 
-207 KMIARA
+207 
-213 TYEDTEGLDYWSA
+213 
-226 EYRDAVQKHKD
+226 
-237 QLVTLL
+237 
-243 ANQPKAREATIRSQQ
+243 
-258 RKKIDEAK
+258 
-266 DKVKTSKQQLAD
+266 
-278 AQRQLDD
+278 
-285 AKQQIDNAKDQ
+285 
-296 LSEGSAEAVE
+296 
-306 EGSAAAAQLATAQAQ
+306 
-321 LASANASVASGQTQL
+321 
-336 QAAQTQLA
+336 
-344 QGQNQLSDSW
+344 
-354 NQLANGKTQLDAAR
+354 
-368 EQLETSKTVL
+368 L

-544 RREGLTSQGYCVYMV
+544 RREGLTSQGYRVYMV

-852 LVNNGAVISERL
+852 LVNNGAVISEWL

-871 VGDTF
+871 VGDIF

-888 KVAGISE
+888 KVAGISA

-982 VVILYNLT
+982 VVILYDLT

-1010 TSETTMHIYRETILL
+1010 TSETTMYIYRETILL

-1057 AISSNHNGDRALK
+1057 AISWIALAAPAIVVAVVLAVLGWIVYRQLETVDMLEALK
-1070 QHRGPRK
+1070 SWNDPPRNGQRSSSPKARGTAATTSPATIGCPIALAGVLPACPYRCGRCHPRCSDPLAIAPASPCIYAAAVATSGTK
-1077 LMRAQ
+1077 AGSSDSMSSCCASNAPNTPANTSPEPAVAIQ
-1082 RRPQWPGL
+1082 AGARPDRMIRVFPSPSAPTTMVTA
-1090 HPLPGNNISHIGI
+1090 PLSSTVAPVSS
-1103 QPIQQCGQFAGM
+1103 C
-1115 RSDND
+1115 
-1120 LRHNMARQQIQRA
+1120 ARNAAR
-1133 GINHNGRHALRP
+1133 NGRASTHCLETTS
-1145 LVPRAIA
+1145 AISA
-1152 ILQRVMIQQR
+1152 SNRFSNAANSPAC
-1162 GNGRTLHV
+1162 GV
-1170 ITGSNVTLGG
+1170 ITTCGT
-1180 HTGSNHPRLH
+1180 TW
-1190 PALAQHSLRQHGQYH
+1190 
-1205 ILRTLRPQI
+1205 
-1214 THHAHIRARRG
+1214 
-1225 PRRQHG
+1225 HG
-1231 STRIPRRTSHQTN
+1231 SKSNAPA
-1244 HSTRILAIRK
+1244 ST
-1254 RRKTNRI
+1254 TM
-1261 RHKIAIR
+1261 
-1268 HLGKRNSII
+1268 GGM
-1277 DIETEIDQRDPS
+1277 PS
-1289 ASIRSRRH
+1289 ARSFR
-1297 HRTRLHRTERH
+1297 E
-1308 RHIRRNIRPRQRTII
+1308 P
-1323 NTHTRRRIDGHHQRQ
+1323 
-1338 ISGRVIV
+1338 SP
-1345 RQRRLVRQHAI
+1345 
-1356 HTQRRSQRASD
+1356 S
-1367 TTQRAGHANPRHSI
+1367 
-1381 KHHMRTPRTLD
+1381 
-1392 RSLQPLTSLTRG
+1392 
-1404 KTRRAPR
+1404 
-1411 NISRRIQ
+1411 
-1418 HQHTPTRTNKRPKR
+1418 
-1432 ILMQRTANSNRG
+1432 SN
-1444 NLRTLTRQLSPRI
+1444 
-1457 QAIAT
+1457 A
-1462 IVPSAS
+1462 
-1468 QHRDPRILNI
+1468 
-1478 QILIIKQ
+1478 
-1485 RQRHTSHRRSS
+1485 
-1496 HTHQRHTIIQQ
+1496 
-1507 RTLQLPDNIGGIGT
+1507 
-1521 IQQRLQTV
+1521 
-1529 GIIGDIHGKSFP
+1529 
-1541 SAWNH
+1541 
-1546 KPHFSRI
+1546 
-1553 LKTTNKNGMDAK
+1553 
-1565 QENGAEHG
+1565 
-1573 IHRNEKQHQALP
+1573 
-1585 HGIHHHHRQRQ
+1585 
-1596 RLLHHR
+1596 
-1602 TRRTRHHPR
+1602 
-1611 RIRRRQ
+1611 
-1617 INSAQHPRRHGHQHL
+1617 
-1632 RTSNHRRQRHLQLHT
+1632 
-1647 QTTHR
+1647 
-1652 IPPHRHRLRIPVLQP
+1652 
-1667 RRQPHR
+1667 
-1673 TRKRRTRLTNR
+1673 
-1684 SRRTRRP
+1684 
-1691 TGARRRRACGPRR
+1691 
-1704 QFSRAVV
+1704 
-1711 GRRAAACGD
+1711 
-1720 RSSGG
+1720 
-1725 EESED
+1725 
-1730 SAV
+1730 

>member
-1 MVKRMLWKD
+1 MWDL
-10 IRQTLSKSK
+10 
-19 GRVVS
+19 
-24 IVCLMALGS
+24 
-33 FALVGLKVTGP
+33 
-44 DMQAT
+44 
-49 AADFYGR
+49 
-56 NNLADITVVSN
+56 
-67 YGISKDDERII
+67 
-78 GKADGIKEVEYGYF
+78 
-92 KDVVISGTD
+92 
-101 RSMRIYSKPDAVS
+101 
-114 TYDVTEG
+114 
-121 RLPKRT
+121 
-127 GEIALDMKE
+127 
-136 RDRFA
+136 
-141 VGSTLNVTEKTD
+141 
-153 IAGGTVLRH
+153 
-162 HKFTVVGFVRAS
+162 
-174 ETLSCLNMGQST
+174 
-186 AGGGELKG
+186 
-194 YAVAVPGEFDSDV
+194 
-207 KMIARA
+207 
-213 TYEDTEGLDYWSA
+213 
-226 EYRDAVQKHKD
+226 
-237 QLVTLL
+237 
-243 ANQPKAREATIRSQQ
+243 
-258 RKKIDEAK
+258 
-266 DKVKTSKQQLAD
+266 
-278 AQRQLDD
+278 
-285 AKQQIDNAKDQ
+285 
-296 LSEGSAEAVE
+296 
-306 EGSAAAAQLATAQAQ
+306 AAAAQLATAQAQ
-321 LASANASVASGQTQL
+321 LASANASVTSGQTQL

-428 GLQQYQNAVARLD
+428 GLRQYQNAVARLD

-516 KISEAER
+516 

-544 RREGLTSQGYCVYMV
+544 RREGLTSQGYRVYMV

-681 AASKELREKP
+681 AVSKELREKP

-953 TTQKNMVSTIVGS
+953 TTQKNMVSTIMGS

-973 LILVAVLLA
+973 LILVAVLMA
-982 VVILYNLT
+982 VVILYDLT

-1010 TSETTMHIYRETILL
+1010 TSETTMYIYRETILL

-1057 AISSNHNGDRALK
+1057 AISWIALAAPAIVVAVVLAVLGWIVYRQLETVDMLEALK
-1070 QHRGPRK
+1070 SWNDPPRNGQRSSSPKARGTAATTSPATIGCPIALAGVLPACPYRCGRCHPRCSDPLAIAPASPCIYAAAAATSGTK
-1077 LMRAQ
+1077 AGSSDSMSSCCASNAPNTPANTSPEPAVAIQ
-1082 RRPQWPGL
+1082 AGARPDRMIRVFPSPSAPTTMVTA
-1090 HPLPGNNISHIGI
+1090 PLSSTVAPVSS
-1103 QPIQQCGQFAGM
+1103 C
-1115 RSDND
+1115 
-1120 LRHNMARQQIQRA
+1120 ARNAAR
-1133 GINHNGRHALRP
+1133 NGRASTHCLETTS
-1145 LVPRAIA
+1145 AISA
-1152 ILQRVMIQQR
+1152 SNRFSNAANSPAC
-1162 GNGRTLHV
+1162 GV
-1170 ITGSNVTLGG
+1170 ITTCGT
-1180 HTGSNHPRLH
+1180 TW
-1190 PALAQHSLRQHGQYH
+1190 
-1205 ILRTLRPQI
+1205 
-1214 THHAHIRARRG
+1214 
-1225 PRRQHG
+1225 HG
-1231 STRIPRRTSHQTN
+1231 SKSNAPA
-1244 HSTRILAIRK
+1244 ST
-1254 RRKTNRI
+1254 TM
-1261 RHKIAIR
+1261 
-1268 HLGKRNSII
+1268 GGM
-1277 DIETEIDQRDPS
+1277 PS
-1289 ASIRSRRH
+1289 ARSFR
-1297 HRTRLHRTERH
+1297 E
-1308 RHIRRNIRPRQRTII
+1308 P
-1323 NTHTRRRIDGHHQRQ
+1323 
-1338 ISGRVIV
+1338 SP
-1345 RQRRLVRQHAI
+1345 
-1356 HTQRRSQRASD
+1356 S
-1367 TTQRAGHANPRHSI
+1367 
-1381 KHHMRTPRTLD
+1381 
-1392 RSLQPLTSLTRG
+1392 
-1404 KTRRAPR
+1404 
-1411 NISRRIQ
+1411 
-1418 HQHTPTRTNKRPKR
+1418 
-1432 ILMQRTANSNRG
+1432 SN
-1444 NLRTLTRQLSPRI
+1444 
-1457 QAIAT
+1457 A
-1462 IVPSAS
+1462 
-1468 QHRDPRILNI
+1468 
-1478 QILIIKQ
+1478 
-1485 RQRHTSHRRSS
+1485 
-1496 HTHQRHTIIQQ
+1496 
-1507 RTLQLPDNIGGIGT
+1507 
-1521 IQQRLQTV
+1521 
-1529 GIIGDIHGKSFP
+1529 
-1541 SAWNH
+1541 
-1546 KPHFSRI
+1546 
-1553 LKTTNKNGMDAK
+1553 
-1565 QENGAEHG
+1565 
-1573 IHRNEKQHQALP
+1573 
-1585 HGIHHHHRQRQ
+1585 
-1596 RLLHHR
+1596 
-1602 TRRTRHHPR
+1602 
-1611 RIRRRQ
+1611 
-1617 INSAQHPRRHGHQHL
+1617 
-1632 RTSNHRRQRHLQLHT
+1632 
-1647 QTTHR
+1647 
-1652 IPPHRHRLRIPVLQP
+1652 
-1667 RRQPHR
+1667 
-1673 TRKRRTRLTNR
+1673 
-1684 SRRTRRP
+1684 
-1691 TGARRRRACGPRR
+1691 
-1704 QFSRAVV
+1704 
-1711 GRRAAACGD
+1711 
-1720 RSSGG
+1720 
-1725 EESED
+1725 
-1730 SAV
+1730 